1 MIRPKVGEDA
11 IDIHR
16 GTGAIG
22 SAIDKLR
29 LDPAS
34 YIYQK
39 FKTSGNPYLNDEYWT
54 EAAKRGE
61 TNALID
67 LLAKN
72 TEKSEKT
79 GEPIKNVYYDKL
91 MRDYSQFADYDE
103 YMLSLSIPYLDNT
116 NSIERFTDNGIK
128 IGDYTDQEWAVKVM
142 EESFKRHDA
151 EVIEEQKKNMAWWK
165 KALATIG
172 SAASSVVGGASQFV
186 QDIWNLGEGLI
197 NMFTNFSNDDDW
209 GDRFLYAFQNDDY
222 NEPFAVIADRFNAVS
237 YDLMHDYTSGVNA
250 VAAYEAGYRDM
261 ELSEILGPYGLVG
274 KENSVGVSYT
284 NWGKIWHGLWDSIGY
299 MLPSIL
305 LSGGVSSALGKAGIS
320 TVAPKLT
327 AAATKLAGTG
337 TFYAGIFSG
346 NVSET
351 LDYASMNGIS
361 YKDLNSGN
369 VIGNAA
375 LKAVGQL
382 VVEEALGKLIGFGT
396 SARLRGQINAAKTGA
411 IAIGDKSGK
420 AFISWAKRALK
431 DAGREGLEEVLQD
444 MSDSFINFIY
454 GETGSE
460 AKLRDFYK
468 GQAKETFTVKNLAQS
483 FFLGGLTSIIIGSF
497 NTLTHVP
504 QSKRA
509 LGTDFDGKAYRLGV
523 FQTIN
528 FNEALKTMNEWNNIL
543 NDPKANKEAKQLAA
557 LKMSLTM
564 NSLGE
569 VMRSFGETDA
579 YKANQAL
586 LAYAESENRK
596 EKIKAMSPHYAQ
608 DLFEAFA
615 KEYTWAELQR
625 DTLKKTT
632 LKEKII
638 LALDKVKNK
647 LQKKNVTKIDNI
659 ITPDTKINKA
669 NEIDKSITSEIMSP
683 EISENANRILAST
696 KAEAVVAVDGNVVT
710 KSGDILIVGT
720 ELLESMDNAKILSA
734 EAYDQVVEEVR
745 LKLTGAQRKMILKEY
760 NKIVGVE
767 GNIEDAIT
775 ALLFDKQ
782 FYTKILLLS
791 GERGYHTDAIEMLAT
806 IDGLVKAKAASNLR
820 AGAIDMNAYNTLM
833 YKVYNNMRDGLV
845 TYATQFANL
854 DLGAISNAVLP
865 IEIKNQIRKN
875 SNVIFTNDTNT
886 GINNAKSGTIVAS
899 DVERF
904 DFYIE
909 KFQSYIDGESYKAL
923 RNKVKSANLNERLDA
938 WGSLITLAR
947 LYGNK
952 IDNVNL
958 GKLTY
963 LPAPKESLSEL
974 ESGYVAIL
982 EDNFGDTLENLANDI
997 SNISKMS
1004 PEVKEL
1010 LRNKDMNNRADRHYI
1025 VAEALFQI
1033 SNHTM
1038 TIDEEFRPLRVIS
1051 KADFLIDRYLGK
1063 NGTTNLFKDLLKD
1076 KIKTVADLV
1085 KDKTNIPKVILDTKI
1100 DYINGNIKGMRSEN
1114 SDSIVVGNLA
1124 NVDTLMHELTHV
1136 TQEIIYKN
1144 IKDSDVIRG
1153 GSDLLIKTMEYDE
1166 AKRLNQYLAKNFP
1179 ITYALFRDKTQH
1191 SSFADVAYHLLQ
1203 GELEAN
1209 VSLDTYLPSM
1219 GFTYKNDYKIL
1230 VSPDKKET
1238 FKLGTGTIKAKTET
1252 PAMLTKK
1259 TATKATPKSLI
1270 SEDAILTESDRSKL
1284 DILANSITP
1293 NDKTDAIKEVND
1305 NTLYKG
1311 MNARGISDFDPTK
1324 GNKSRITEKG
1334 SWFSLNQEVS
1344 KTYYN
1349 TKQGEATLYSAK
1361 GNISN
1366 PFVVDAKG
1374 QYFSNIDGLTGDQ
1387 IATYAKEHG
1396 YDSVVIKNVLDIGPN
1411 ILNADRKLA
1420 IKPSTDVVIFDNN
1433 LLTDIREIKID
1444 KSGKIE
1450 GKSELSQLNKPMT
1463 LEDLLNTYNNVY
1475 SPNAATNEDMFGNYK
1490 ISNDEKVTKLFN
1502 ELTDNAKVIVNNE
1515 MVSLD
1520 VPLTPNEEVGKE
1532 FGENIGIYQLSPKSH
1547 FRLMGVEDAD
1557 FERVAEHQS
1566 NSSLYHLAGDSI
1578 VVDVLKAIFD
1588 KMYSDKIITKPV
1600 RLIELFAG
1608 YGSQNLALKYLGKD
1622 YQTWKI
1628 AEWATKSIQAYK
1640 DMHHYDDNIDYV
1652 ERDGL
1657 TTKKQL
1663 VDYLFKVGV
1672 SFDYNNPASLQNLNN
1687 KSFDALKTI
1696 YNNIQATHN
1705 LVNIQTV
1712 DAASLDIRDTANY
1725 DYLMTY
1731 SFPCQDLS
1739 QAGLRK
1745 GMDEII
1751 RDSANTEQ
1759 ETRSAMLW
1767 QVDRIIK
1774 DLYNSGKPMPKIL
1787 LMENVPQI
1795 LQKRNEANFNK
1806 WWSRLES
1813 YGYTNSVQVLNAA
1826 DYGVPQ
1832 ARQRAFMVSILGD
1845 TAFTFPEAKPLTRT
1859 VQDVVEAPSDEF
1871 RLTPK
1876 RVGEFMGHTATF
1888 LSNTT
1893 HHYLN
1898 RTVAQTIITRI
1909 NRRATGGNYQSPNIG
1924 QNIDV
1929 YNLMHP
1935 KTDGD
1940 LAKTKAAIA
1949 KLKAGK
1955 SLSDFL
1961 SEERVIKPKE
1971 TEETEETE
1979 ETKEARYI
1987 SNKVAAQ
1994 SNLKYFVKK
2003 GRPIQLDPDVRDFVI
2018 NTTQDFDKLPRF
2030 LKSKIQN
2037 GTLSKFDILGYVA
2050 TANNI
2055 DDYTFKQI
2063 ATNVFKNEELAKITY
2078 KDMRELGSRIEQLA
2092 TLAYL
2097 APDPY
2102 VKMTPDEMLDYN
2114 KEVMDKIINDSEFKK
2129 IYDKK
2134 NKKAITTKI
2143 SGTTVDAYADEDQLN
2158 PLFFRHYDGTLASLR
2173 NINNIGKFVTAMQ
2186 TIGAETEL
2194 TQDVEAGNIAS
2205 DTWNWSLKKRKSDIT
2220 YEYDDV
2226 AKTLDTLDRQEKIN
2240 AIEDYISETIS
2251 KRLEALPI
2259 DQRKQ
2264 LALGAM
2270 KKLETEINKLYS
2282 LSDAEI
2288 DKRYLIATKNM
2299 LTGKN
2304 EINEVTKEVP
2314 LSEQP
2319 RTTKNIKDELRNV
2332 GRNITRRIA
2341 GLKSRYNSLP
2351 TEVKQYI
2358 DPKTYKLTADYRSL
2372 SDAELEILLT
2382 AFKAANKQL
2391 TQRIRSITT
2400 AEKTTAQLRQRI
2412 EKMSQKLERAKTEV
2426 EADSKKTLREK
2437 VQVEYKTKIK
2447 EQTFEFVTPVEAN
2460 DQVRQLL
2467 NTNWNKKRMSK
2478 VKGLTNNTEYDIAN
2492 GKQFYAENADILMS
2506 GDTAQMEDTL
2516 RWFLSAKM
2524 NNVTDPE
2531 YRKFQAIRLYTFLFA
2546 YQQAKAT
2553 GLYPNLN
2560 PNLKTQ
2566 IEDAI
2571 RNEKSTAGTLLSIS
2585 LDSLESMKAAE
2596 MVIDGIT
2603 LPADIKGRLFDAI
2616 ESNDIAFITKT
2627 QQEIMKYVADRKTAK
2642 KDIARKIVSVRSMA
2656 MLSSPLTWLRN
2667 KVSNFML
2674 KRINKLSSAIGN
2686 KLWSKDSRGQLKLN
2700 KQITPE
2706 IQNYIAKNFID
2717 NKLFDNL
2724 VSHLSKYNPSDIS
2737 EWYKDATG
2745 KATKQAIMAKMVI
2758 KSLYNQYYN
2767 ENMFKSKFMNSVHQ
2781 KLMQAMSDDSY
2792 VREATLRYFGKI
2804 LAEKGYDLK
2813 KIQEDANKN
2822 NSDAV
2827 TDNIMNDFATAVG
2840 LGLGDY
2846 MHSDNFFN
2854 KIETSIANSS
2864 DLGWFAYKM
2873 LLPYASA
2880 SWNWFKEAIKMSPIG
2895 LGKAIVDTVRFEKR
2909 VAKLEADWQAGKSQ
2923 ISPELAQYMVRR
2935 DLGKGVIGTILWGLG
2950 ALLAGLG
2957 WIKLE
2962 DDDYGTPK
2970 LRIGNLAID
2979 ISSIFG
2985 SSSLLAGAALITGL
2999 NDNGMTWDGFLD
3011 GLNRMADVTIEG
3023 FPLMQIVE
3031 MDMYSEGT
3039 WDIGMNQ
3046 LESIALSFIPNIIS
3060 WIAGATYP
3068 GKVKKNTFLEKAA
3081 AKIPFLGNTL
3091 YQKADPYTGKTKSWW
3106 EAFNRFVPYISIV
3119 RASENELKT
3128 EKLGLNK
3135 KELRGKYTI
3144 NNETFTVTGKDLVAL
3159 NEAYGKWNA
3168 IDLEK
3173 FYQNQMQVKI
3183 KVNNEYKMLTYNQ
3196 MTDEQRRTAVNTIM
3210 SNNAEIAKIQ
3220 AWTSQGNKYYA
3231 SAELYKKLIERE
3243 VTTNVY
3249 RGTKGFV
3256 KK

>member
-1 MIRPKVGEDA
+1 MIRPKVGEDV
-11 IDIHR
+11 IDIQR

-34 YIYQK
+34 YAYQK

-67 LLAKN
+67 LLSKN
-72 TEKSEKT
+72 TEKSEQT
-79 GEPIKNVYYDKL
+79 GEVIKNVYYDKL
-91 MRDYSQFADYDE
+91 MRDYSQFVDYDE

-116 NSIERFTDNGIK
+116 NKIERFTDNGTK
-128 IGDYTDQEWAVKVM
+128 IGDYTNREWAIAVM

-151 EVIEEQKKNMAWWK
+151 EVLEEQKKNMAWWK
-165 KALATIG
+165 KALATVG
-172 SAASSVVGGASQFV
+172 SAVSSVAGGASKGVQFL
-186 QDIWNLGEGLI
+186 WNVGEGLF
-197 NMFTNFSNDDDW
+197 NMIANFSNDDEW
-209 GDRFLYAFQNDDY
+209 GDRFLYAFQDDDD
-222 NEPFAVIADRFNAVS
+222 NEPFAVIADRFKAIS
-237 YDLMHDYTSGVNA
+237 YDLMRDYTSGVNA
-250 VAAYEAGYRDM
+250 VAAYEAGYRDT
-261 ELSEILGPYGLVG
+261 ELSEILGAYGLIG
-274 KENSVGVSYT
+274 PEIGYGASYG
-284 NWGKIWHGLWDSIGY
+284 NWGEMWSGLWESIGQ
-299 MLPSIL
+299 MLPSML
-305 LSGGVSSALGKAGIS
+305 LSGGVSSALGKMGIS
-320 TVAPKLT
+320 AVAPKLST
-327 AAATKLAGTG
+327 AATKLAGTG
-337 TFYAGIFSG
+337 TFYVGVFSD
-346 NVSET
+346 NISKA

-369 VIGNAA
+369 VIGSAA
-375 LKAVGQL
+375 LKAVGQWG
-382 VVEEALGKLIGFGT
+382 VEVILGGLIGFGT
-396 SARLRGQINAAKTGA
+396 SARLRGQVNAAKMGA
-411 IAIGDKSGK
+411 VAVGAKEGK
-420 AFISWAKRALK
+420 AFISLAKRALK

-454 GETGSE
+454 GESGSE
-460 AKLRDFYK
+460 PNLREFYK
-468 GQAKETFTVKNLAQS
+468 GQAKETFTIENLAQS

-497 NTLTHVP
+497 NTLTHIP
-504 QSKRA
+504 QSNRA
-509 LGTDFDGKAYRLGV
+509 LGTDADGKAYRLGV
-523 FQTIN
+523 FQTMN
-528 FNEALKTMNEWNNIL
+528 FNEALKTMNEWNDIL
-543 NDPKANKEAKQLAA
+543 NDPKANKDAKQLAA

-569 VMRSFGETDA
+569 VMRSFGETNA

-586 LAYAESENRK
+586 MAYARSENKK

-608 DLFEAFA
+608 DLFDTFA

-625 DTLKKTT
+625 DNVKKTT
-632 LKEKII
+632 LKEKIVG
-638 LALDKVKNK
+638 ALDKVKNK

-659 ITPDTKINKA
+659 ITPDTKIKKA
-669 NEIDKSITSEIMSP
+669 TEIDEDVTSEIMSP
-683 EISENANRILAST
+683 EVSENAKRLLAAT
-696 KAEAVVAVDGNVVT
+696 KAEAVVAVNANMVT

-720 ELLESMDNAKILSA
+720 ELLESMDNAKILA
-734 EAYDQVVEEVR
+734 PEAYDQVVEEVR
-745 LKLTGAQRKMILKEY
+745 LKLSEAQRKMILKEY

-767 GNIEDAIT
+767 GDIEDAIT

-791 GERGYHTDAIEMLAT
+791 GERGYHADAIQMLAT
-806 IDGLVKAKAASNLR
+806 IDGLVAAKAARNLR
-820 AGAIDMNAYNTLM
+820 AGTIDMNAYNTLM
-833 YKVYNNMRDGLV
+833 YKVYNNMRDGLI

-854 DLGAISNAVLP
+854 DLGSISNAVLP

-875 SNVIFTNDTNT
+875 ANVIFTNDVNA
-886 GINNAKSGTIVAS
+886 GIKNAKSGTIVAS

-904 DFYIE
+904 NFYIE
-909 KFQSYIDGESYKAL
+909 KFQNYIDGETYRAL
-923 RNKVKSANLNERLDA
+923 RNEVKSSNLNDRLDA

-952 IDNVNL
+952 IDSVNL

-963 LPAPKESLSEL
+963 LPAPRESLSEL

-1063 NGTTNLFKDLLKD
+1063 DGTTNLLKDLVKN
-1076 KIKTVADLV
+1076 KIKTVADV
-1085 KDKTNIPKVILDTKI
+1085 VRDKTNIPKVILDTKI
-1100 DYINGNIKGMRSEN
+1100 DYVNNYYAGGSRSEN
-1114 SDSIVVGNLA
+1114 SDSIIMGNLC

-1144 IKDSDVIRG
+1144 MKDTDVIRG
-1153 GSDLLIKTMEYDE
+1153 GSDLLLKTMEYDE

-1179 ITYALFRDKTQH
+1179 ITYAIFRDKTQH
-1191 SSFADVAYHLLQ
+1191 SSFADVTYHLLQ

-1219 GFTYKNDYKIL
+1219 GFTYRDNYKTL

-1238 FKLGTGTIKAKTET
+1238 FKLGTGAITAKIEI

-1259 TATKATPKSLI
+1259 TAAKTAKTTETTK
-1270 SEDAILTESDRSKL
+1270 
-1284 DILANSITP
+1284 
-1293 NDKTDAIKEVND
+1293 
-1305 NTLYKG
+1305 
-1311 MNARGISDFDPTK
+1311 
-1324 GNKSRITEKG
+1324 TEKPLV
-1334 SWFSLNQEVS
+1334 SQE
-1344 KTYYN
+1344 
-1349 TKQGEATLYSAK
+1349 AR
-1361 GNISN
+1361 
-1366 PFVVDAKG
+1366 
-1374 QYFSNIDGLTGDQ
+1374 LT
-1387 IATYAKEHG
+1387 
-1396 YDSVVIKNVLDIGPN
+1396 
-1411 ILNADRKLA
+1411 
-1420 IKPSTDVVIFDNN
+1420 
-1433 LLTDIREIKID
+1433 
-1444 KSGKIE
+1444 E

-1463 LEDLLNTYNNVY
+1463 SEDLLNTYNKVY
-1475 SPNAATNEDMFGNYK
+1475 SPDAANNEDMFGNYK
-1490 ISNDEKVTKLFN
+1490 ISNDEKITKSFN
-1502 ELTDNAKVIVNNE
+1502 ELTDNAKVEINNE

-1532 FGENIGIYQLSPKSH
+1532 LGENVGIYQLSPKSH
-1547 FRLMGVEDAD
+1547 FRLMGVQDAD

-1566 NSSLYHLAGDSI
+1566 NYSLYHLAGDSI
-1578 VVDVLKAIFD
+1578 VVDVLKSIFD

-1640 DMHHYDDNIDYV
+1640 DMHHYDDNIDYA

-1663 VDYLFKVGV
+1663 VDYLSKVGV
-1672 SFDYNNPASLQNLNN
+1672 SFNYNNPASPRGLNT

-1745 GMDEII
+1745 GMDEVIK
-1751 RDSANTEQ
+1751 DSANSEQ

-1774 DLYNSGKPMPKIL
+1774 DLHDSGKPMPKIL

-1832 ARQRAFMVSILGD
+1832 GRQRAFMVSILGD
-1845 TAFTFPEAKPLTRT
+1845 TAFEFPEAKPLTRT
-1859 VQDVVEAPSDEF
+1859 VQDVVEAPSEEF

-1876 RVGEFMGHTATF
+1876 RVGNFMGHNATF
-1888 LSNTT
+1888 LSNMT

-1898 RTVAQTIITRI
+1898 RTVAQTLTTKV
-1909 NRRATGGNYQSPNIG
+1909 NWRAEGGNYQSPNVG
-1924 QNIDV
+1924 QNMDM

-1935 KTDGD
+1935 KTDSD
-1940 LAKTKAAIA
+1940 LIKTKAAIA

-1971 TEETEETE
+1971 TK

-1987 SNKVAAQ
+1987 NNKVAAQ
-1994 SNLKYFVKK
+1994 SNLKYFIRK
-2003 GRPIQLDPDVRDFVI
+2003 GRPLEPDPDVREFI
-2018 NTTQDFDKLPRF
+2018 ISTTQDFNKLPIF
-2030 LKSKIQN
+2030 LKNKIKN
-2037 GTLSKFDILGYVA
+2037 GTLNKFDILEYVA
-2050 TANNI
+2050 TANYMN
-2055 DDYTFKQI
+2055 DYTFKQI
-2063 ATNVFKNEELAKITY
+2063 ASIIYKNEELAKLTY
-2078 KDMRELGSRIEQLA
+2078 EDMRELARHIEQLA
-2092 TLAYL
+2092 TLSYL
-2097 APDPY
+2097 STDPY
-2102 VKMTPDEMLDYN
+2102 VKMTPDEMLNYN
-2114 KEVMDKIINDSEFKK
+2114 EEIMDRITNDSEFKK
-2129 IYDKK
+2129 LYDKK
-2134 NKKAITTKI
+2134 NKRATTTTI
-2143 SGTTVDAYADEDQLN
+2143 RGTEVEAYADEDQLN
-2158 PLFFRHYDGTLASLR
+2158 PVFFRHYDGTLASLR
-2173 NINNIGKFVTAMQ
+2173 SINNIGKKITAKQ
-2186 TIGAETEL
+2186 TIGAEVEI
-2194 TQDVEAGNIAS
+2194 TQAVESGDSES
-2205 DTWNWSLKKRKSDIT
+2205 DIWNWVLKKRKSDVT
-2220 YEYDDV
+2220 YEYDDATEYNDA

-2240 AIEDYISETIS
+2240 VIEDYISETIS
-2251 KRLEALPI
+2251 KRLGELPI

-2264 LALGAM
+2264 FAAVAM
-2270 KKLETEINKLYS
+2270 KKLDTEINKLDS
-2282 LSDAEI
+2282 LSDDAI
-2288 DKRYLIATKNM
+2288 NKRYLIAAKNM
-2299 LTGKN
+2299 STNKSK
-2304 EINEVTKEVP
+2304 INDVTKEVP

-2319 RTTKNIKDELRNV
+2319 RTTKNIKDHLRGV
-2332 GRNITRRIA
+2332 GATITERIA
-2341 GLKSRYNSLP
+2341 KLKSRYNSLP
-2351 TEVKQYI
+2351 AEVKQYI
-2358 DPKTYKLTADYRSL
+2358 NPKTYELTEDYESL
-2372 SDAELEILLT
+2372 SNAELEKLLT
-2382 AFKAANKQL
+2382 AFKAASKQL
-2391 TQRIRSITT
+2391 THRIRSITR
-2400 AEKTTAQLRQRI
+2400 AEKTIAKLNKKVD
-2412 EKMSQKLERAKTEV
+2412 EMSQKLEQAKAEAEAKAKA

-2437 VQVEYKTKIK
+2437 VQVPYKTKIK
-2447 EQTFEFVTPVEAN
+2447 EQTFEFVTPVKAN
-2460 DQVRQLL
+2460 DKVKKLL
-2467 NTNWNKKRMSK
+2467 STNWNKKRMSK
-2478 VKGLTNNTEYDIAN
+2478 VKGLTNNIEYDVAN

-2506 GDTAQMEDTL
+2506 HDTAQMEDTL

-2553 GLYPNLN
+2553 GLYPDLN

-2566 IEDAI
+2566 IENAI

-2585 LDSLESMKAAE
+2585 LDSLESMKSAE

-2616 ESNDIAFITKT
+2616 ESNDIAFITRT
-2627 QQEIMKYVADRKTAK
+2627 QQEIMRYVAERKTAK
-2642 KDIARKIVSVRSMA
+2642 KDIARKIVAVRSMS

-2717 NKLFDNL
+2717 NGLFDNL

-2737 EWYKDATG
+2737 KWYRDATG

-2767 ENMFKSKFMNSVHQ
+2767 ENMFKSDFMNSVHQ

-2813 KIQEDANKN
+2813 KIQEDADKN

-2854 KIETSIANSS
+2854 KIEKAIADSS
-2864 DLGWFAYKM
+2864 DLGWLAYKM

-2880 SWNWFKEAIKMSPIG
+2880 SWNWFKEAIKLSPIG

-2999 NDNGMTWDGFLD
+2999 SDNGITWDGFLD
-3011 GLNRMADVTIEG
+3011 GLNRMADVTIDG

-3031 MDMYSEGT
+3031 MDMYSDGT

-3046 LESIALSFIPNIIS
+3046 LESIALSFIPNIVS

-3068 GKVKKNTFLEKAA
+3068 GKVKKNTFYEKAA

-3091 YQKADPYTGKTKSWW
+3091 YQKVDPYTGESKSWW

-3144 NNETFTVTGKDLVAL
+3144 NNEAFTVTGKDLVAL

-3183 KVNNEYKMLTYNQ
+3183 KVNNEYKTLTYNQ

-3231 SAELYKKLIERE
+3231 SAELYKKLIERKI
-3243 VTTNVY
+3243 TTNVY

>member
-1 MIRPKVGEDA
+1 MIRPKVGEDV
-11 IDIHR
+11 IDIQR

-22 SAIDKLR
+22 SAVDKLR

-34 YIYQK
+34 YAYQK

-72 TEKSEKT
+72 TEKSEQT
-79 GEPIKNVYYDKL
+79 GEVIKNVYYDKL
-91 MRDYSQFADYDE
+91 MKDYSQFADYDE

-116 NSIERFTDNGIK
+116 NKIERLTDNGTK
-128 IGDYTDQEWAVKVM
+128 IGDYTDREWAIAVM

-151 EVIEEQKKNMAWWK
+151 EVLEEQKKNMAWWK
-165 KALATIG
+165 KALAAIG
-172 SAASSVVGGASQFV
+172 SAASSLVGGASKGVQFL
-186 QDIWNLGEGLI
+186 WNIGEGLI
-197 NMFTNFSNDDDW
+197 NMIANFSNDDEW
-209 GDRFLYAFQNDDY
+209 GDRFLYAFQDDDD
-222 NEPFAVIADRFNAVS
+222 NEPFAVIADRFNAIS

-250 VAAYEAGYRDM
+250 VAAYEAGYRDT
-261 ELSEILGPYGLVG
+261 ELSEILGAYGLIG
-274 KENSVGVSYT
+274 PEIGYSASYG
-284 NWGKIWHGLWDSIGY
+284 NWGKMWSGLWESIGQ

-305 LSGGVSSALGKAGIS
+305 LSGGVSSALGKMGIS
-320 TVAPKLT
+320 AVAPKLSV
-327 AAATKLAGTG
+327 AATKLAGTG

-346 NVSET
+346 NISEA

-369 VIGNAA
+369 VIGSAA

-382 VVEEALGKLIGFGT
+382 AVEEALGKLIGFGT
-396 SARLRGQINAAKTGA
+396 SARLRGQVNAAKMGA
-411 IAIGDKSGK
+411 VTVGAKEGK
-420 AFISWAKRALK
+420 AFISWAKQALK

-444 MSDSFINFIY
+444 MSDSFINFMY
-454 GETGSE
+454 GKSGSE
-460 AKLRDFYK
+460 PNLREFYK
-468 GQAKETFTVKNLAQS
+468 GQAQETFTVENLTQS

-497 NTLTHVP
+497 NTLTHIP
-504 QSKRA
+504 QSNRA
-509 LGTDFDGKAYRLGV
+509 LGTDADGKAYRLGV
-523 FQTIN
+523 FQTMN
-528 FNEALKTMNEWNNIL
+528 FNEALKTMNEWNDII
-543 NDPKANKEAKQLAA
+543 NDPKANKDAKQLAA

-569 VMRSFGETDA
+569 VMRSFGETNA

-586 LAYAESENRK
+586 MAYAQSENKK

-608 DLFEAFA
+608 DLFDTFA

-625 DTLKKTT
+625 DNVKKTT
-632 LKEKII
+632 LKEKIVG
-638 LALDKVKNK
+638 ALDKVKNK

-659 ITPDTKINKA
+659 ITPDTKIHKT
-669 NEIDKSITSEIMSP
+669 NEIDEDVTSEIMSP
-683 EISENANRILAST
+683 EVSENAKRLLAAT
-696 KAEAVVAVDGNVVT
+696 KAEAVVAVNANMVT

-720 ELLESMDNAKILSA
+720 ELLESMDNAKILA
-734 EAYDQVVEEVR
+734 PEAYDQVVEEVR
-745 LKLTGAQRKMILKEY
+745 LKLSEAQRKMILKEY
-760 NKIVGVE
+760 NKIIGVE
-767 GNIEDAIT
+767 GDIEDAIT

-791 GERGYHTDAIEMLAT
+791 GERGYHADAIQMLAT

-820 AGAIDMNAYNTLM
+820 AGTIDMNAYNTLM
-833 YKVYNNMRDGLV
+833 QKVYNNMRDGII

-854 DLGAISNAVLP
+854 DLGSISNAVLP

-875 SNVIFTNDTNT
+875 ANVIFTNDANT
-886 GINNAKSGTIVAS
+886 GIKNAKSGTIVAS

-904 DFYIE
+904 NFYIE
-909 KFQSYIDGESYKAL
+909 KFQNFIDGESYKAL
-923 RNKVKSANLNERLDA
+923 RNKVKSANLNDRLDA

-952 IDNVNL
+952 IDSVNL

-963 LPAPKESLSEL
+963 LPAPRESLSEL

-1063 NGTTNLFKDLLKD
+1063 DGTTNLFKDLLKN

-1085 KDKTNIPKVILDTKI
+1085 RDKTNIPKVILDTKI
-1100 DYINGNIKGMRSEN
+1100 NYVNNYYAGGSRSEN
-1114 SDSIVVGNLA
+1114 SDSIVIGNLA
-1124 NVDTLMHELTHV
+1124 NTDTLMHELTHV

-1144 IKDSDVIRG
+1144 IKDANVIRG

-1179 ITYALFRDKTQH
+1179 ITYAIFRDKTQH
-1191 SSFADVAYHLLQ
+1191 SSFADVAYHLLE

-1219 GFTYKNDYKIL
+1219 GFTYMNDYKTL

-1238 FKLGTGTIKAKTET
+1238 FKLGTGVIKAKIET

-1259 TATKATPKSLI
+1259 TASKTAEISKSKNVTETTK
-1270 SEDAILTESDRSKL
+1270 
-1284 DILANSITP
+1284 
-1293 NDKTDAIKEVND
+1293 
-1305 NTLYKG
+1305 
-1311 MNARGISDFDPTK
+1311 
-1324 GNKSRITEKG
+1324 TEKPLV
-1334 SWFSLNQEVS
+1334 SQE
-1344 KTYYN
+1344 
-1349 TKQGEATLYSAK
+1349 AR
-1361 GNISN
+1361 
-1366 PFVVDAKG
+1366 
-1374 QYFSNIDGLTGDQ
+1374 LT
-1387 IATYAKEHG
+1387 
-1396 YDSVVIKNVLDIGPN
+1396 
-1411 ILNADRKLA
+1411 
-1420 IKPSTDVVIFDNN
+1420 
-1433 LLTDIREIKID
+1433 
-1444 KSGKIE
+1444 E

-1463 LEDLLNTYNNVY
+1463 SEDLLNTYNSVY
-1475 SPNAATNEDMFGNYK
+1475 SPDAANNEDMFGNYK
-1490 ISNDEKVTKLFN
+1490 ISNDEKVTKSFN
-1502 ELTDNAKVIVNNE
+1502 ELTDNAKVEINNE

-1532 FGENIGIYQLSPKSH
+1532 LGENVGIYQLSPKSH
-1547 FRLMGVEDAD
+1547 FRLMGVQDAD

-1566 NSSLYHLAGDSI
+1566 RYSLYHLAGDSI
-1578 VVDVLKAIFD
+1578 VVDVLKSIFD

-1640 DMHHYDDNIDYV
+1640 DMHHYDDNIDYA

-1663 VDYLFKVGV
+1663 VDYLSKVGV
-1672 SFDYNNPASLQNLNN
+1672 SFNYNNPASPRGLNS
-1687 KSFDALKTI
+1687 KSFEALKTI

-1745 GMDEII
+1745 GMDEVIK
-1751 RDSANTEQ
+1751 DSANSEQ

-1774 DLYNSGKPMPKIL
+1774 DLHDSGKPMPKIL

-1832 ARQRAFMVSILGD
+1832 GRQRAFMVSILGD
-1845 TAFTFPEAKPLTRT
+1845 TAFKFPEAKPLTRT
-1859 VQDVVEAPSDEF
+1859 VQDVVEAPSEEF

-1876 RVGEFMGHTATF
+1876 RVGNFMGHNATF
-1888 LSNTT
+1888 LANMT

-1898 RTVAQTIITRI
+1898 RTVAQTLTTKV
-1909 NRRATGGNYQSPNIG
+1909 NWRAEGGNYQSPNVG
-1924 QNIDV
+1924 QNMDM

-1935 KTDGD
+1935 KTDSD
-1940 LAKTKAAIA
+1940 LIKTKAAIA

-1971 TEETEETE
+1971 TKEAKD
-1979 ETKEARYI
+1979 TKEARYI
-1987 SNKVAAQ
+1987 NNKIAAQ
-1994 SNLKYFVKK
+1994 SNLKYFIRK
-2003 GRPIQLDPDVRDFVI
+2003 GRPLEPNPDVREFVI
-2018 NTTQDFDKLPRF
+2018 STTKDFDKLPIF
-2030 LKSKIQN
+2030 LKNKIKN
-2037 GTLSKFDILGYVA
+2037 GTLNKFDILEYVA
-2050 TANNI
+2050 TANYMN
-2055 DDYTFKQI
+2055 DYTFKQI
-2063 ATNVFKNEELAKITY
+2063 ASIIYKNEELAKLTY
-2078 KDMRELGSRIEQLA
+2078 EDMRELARHIEQLA

-2097 APDPY
+2097 STDPY

-2114 KEVMDKIINDSEFKK
+2114 EEVMDRITNDSEFKK
-2129 IYDKK
+2129 LYDKK
-2134 NKKAITTKI
+2134 NKRATTTTI
-2143 SGTTVDAYADEDQLN
+2143 RGTEVEAYADEDQLN
-2158 PLFFRHYDGTLASLR
+2158 PIFFRHYDGTLASLR
-2173 NINNIGKFVTAMQ
+2173 SINNIGKKITAKQ
-2186 TIGAETEL
+2186 TIGAEIEI
-2194 TQDVEAGNIAS
+2194 TQAVESGDSES
-2205 DTWNWSLKKRKSDIT
+2205 DIWNWVLRKRKSDVT
-2220 YEYDDV
+2220 YEYDDTTKTPAITHEYDDA

-2240 AIEDYISETIS
+2240 VIEDYISETIS
-2251 KRLEALPI
+2251 KRLGELPI

-2264 LALGAM
+2264 FAAVAM
-2270 KKLETEINKLYS
+2270 KKLETEINKLDS
-2282 LSDAEI
+2282 LSDDAI
-2288 DKRYLIATKNM
+2288 NKRYLIAAENM
-2299 LTGKN
+2299 STNRSKTN
-2304 EINEVTKEVP
+2304 DVTKEVP

-2319 RTTKNIKDELRNV
+2319 RTNKNIKDHLRGV
-2332 GRNITRRIA
+2332 GATITERIA

-2351 TEVKQYI
+2351 AEVKQYI
-2358 DPKTYKLTADYRSL
+2358 DPKTYELTEDYGPL
-2372 SDAELEILLT
+2372 SNAELEKLLT
-2382 AFKAANKQL
+2382 TFKAASKQL
-2391 TQRIRSITT
+2391 THRIRSITR
-2400 AEKTTAQLRQRI
+2400 AEKTIAQLTKKVD
-2412 EKMSQKLERAKTEV
+2412 EMSQKLKESKTEV
-2426 EADSKKTLREK
+2426 EPDSKKTLREK

-2460 DQVRQLL
+2460 DQVKQLL
-2467 NTNWNKKRMSK
+2467 DTNWNKKRMSK
-2478 VKGLTNNTEYDIAN
+2478 VKGLTNNIEYDVAN

-2553 GLYPNLN
+2553 GLYPDLN

-2566 IEDAI
+2566 IENAI

-2603 LPADIKGRLFDAI
+2603 LPADIKGRFFDAI

-2627 QQEIMKYVADRKTAK
+2627 QQEIMKYVAERKTAK

-2656 MLSSPLTWLRN
+2656 MLSSSLTWLRN

-2686 KLWSKDSRGQLKLN
+2686 KLWSKDYRGQLKLN

-2724 VSHLSKYNPSDIS
+2724 VSHLSKYNPSDIT
-2737 EWYKDATG
+2737 EWYRDATG
-2745 KATKQAIMAKMVI
+2745 KPTKQAIMAQMAI

-2813 KIQEDANKN
+2813 KIQEDAAKN

-2827 TDNIMNDFATAVG
+2827 TDSIMNDFATAVG

-2846 MHSDNFFN
+2846 MHSNNFFN

-2864 DLGWFAYKM
+2864 DLGWLAYKM

-2880 SWNWFKEAIKMSPIG
+2880 SWNWFKEAIKLSPIG

-2999 NDNGMTWDGFLD
+2999 TDNGITWDGFLD
-3011 GLNRMADVTIEG
+3011 GLNRMADVTIDG

-3031 MDMYSEGT
+3031 MDMYSDGT

-3046 LESIALSFIPNIIS
+3046 LESIALSFIPNIVS

-3068 GKVKKNTFLEKAA
+3068 GKVKKNTFYEKAA

-3091 YQKADPYTGKTKSWW
+3091 YQKVDPYTGESKSWW
-3106 EAFNRFVPYISIV
+3106 EAFNRFVPYISII

-3128 EKLGLNK
+3128 DKLGLNK

-3144 NNETFTVTGKDLVAL
+3144 NNEAFTVTGKDLVAL

-3173 FYQNQMQVKI
+3173 FYKNQMQVKI

-3220 AWTSQGNKYYA
+3220 AWTSRGNKYYA
-3231 SAELYKKLIERE
+3231 SAELYKKLIERKI
-3243 VTTNVY
+3243 TTNVY

>member
-1 MIRPKVGEDA
+1 MIRPKVGEDVM
-11 IDIHR
+11 DIQR

-29 LDPAS
+29 LDPTS
-34 YIYQK
+34 YAYQK

-72 TEKSEKT
+72 TEKSEQT
-79 GEPIKNVYYDKL
+79 GEAIKNVYYDKL
-91 MRDYSQFADYDE
+91 MKDYSQFADYDE

-116 NSIERFTDNGIK
+116 NPIERFTDSGTK
-128 IGDYTDQEWAVKVM
+128 IGDYTDQEWAIAVM

-151 EVIEEQKKNMAWWK
+151 EVLEEQKKNMSWWK
-165 KALATIG
+165 KTWATI
-172 SAASSVVGGASQFV
+172 AAGALNIVGGASRFV
-186 QDIWNLGEGLI
+186 QDIWNVGEGLI
-197 NMFTNFSNDDDW
+197 NMIANFSNDDDW
-209 GDRFLYAFQNDDY
+209 ADRFLYAFQDDDM
-222 NEPFAVIADRFNAVS
+222 NEPFALLSDRFNAIS
-237 YDLMHDYTSGVNA
+237 YDLLHDYTSSVNA

-261 ELSEILGPYGLVG
+261 ELSEILGAEGLIG
-274 KENSVGVSYT
+274 QEIGSGASYT

-299 MLPSIL
+299 MLPSML
-305 LSGGVSSALGKAGIS
+305 LSGGVSSALGKTGMATI
-320 TVAPKLT
+320 APKLS

-337 TFYAGIFSG
+337 TFYVGIFSG
-346 NVSET
+346 NISET
-351 LDYASMNGIS
+351 LDWASMNGIS

-382 VVEEALGKLIGFGT
+382 AVEEALGKLIGFGT
-396 SARLRGQINAAKTGA
+396 SARLRGQVNAAKMGA
-411 IAIGDKSGK
+411 VTVGAKEGK
-420 AFISWAKRALK
+420 AFVSWAKGALK

-454 GETGSE
+454 GEKGSE
-460 AKLRDFYK
+460 PKLREFYK
-468 GQAKETFTVKNLAQS
+468 GQAKETFTIENLTQS

-497 NTLTHVP
+497 NTLTHIP

-509 LGTDFDGKAYRLGV
+509 LGTDAEGKAYRLGV
-523 FQTIN
+523 FQTMN
-528 FNEALKTMNEWNNIL
+528 FNEALKTMNEWNDIL
-543 NDPKANKEAKQLAA
+543 NDPKANKDAKQLAA

-569 VMRSFGETDA
+569 VMRSFGETNA

-586 LAYAESENRK
+586 MAYAQSENKK

-608 DLFEAFA
+608 DLFDTFA

-625 DTLKKTT
+625 DDLKKTT

-638 LALDKVKNK
+638 GALDKVKNK
-647 LQKKNVTKIDNI
+647 LQKKNVSKIDNI
-659 ITPDTKINKA
+659 ITPDTKVQKA
-669 NEIDKSITSEIMSP
+669 TEIDESVTSEIMSP
-683 EISENANRILAST
+683 EISENAKRILAST

-710 KSGDILIVGT
+710 KSGDILIVGS
-720 ELLESMDNAKILSA
+720 ELLESTDNAKILTA
-734 EAYDQVVEEVR
+734 EAYDQVTEEVR
-745 LKLTGAQRKMILKEY
+745 LKLSEAQRKMILKEY

-791 GERGYHTDAIEMLAT
+791 GERGYQADAIQMLAT

-820 AGAIDMNAYNTLM
+820 AGTIDMNAYNTLM
-833 YKVYNNMRDGLV
+833 QKVYNNMRDGII

-854 DLGAISNAVLP
+854 DLGSISNAVLP

-875 SNVIFTNDTNT
+875 ANVIFTNDANT
-886 GINNAKSGTIVAS
+886 GIKNAKSGTIVAS

-904 DFYIE
+904 NFYIE
-909 KFQSYIDGESYKAL
+909 KFQSFIDGETYRAL
-923 RNKVKSANLNERLDA
+923 RNKVKSANLNDRLDA

-1010 LRNKDMNNRADRHYI
+1010 LRNKDMNNRADRHYV

-1063 NGTTNLFKDLLKD
+1063 DGTTNLFKDLLKNR
-1076 KIKTVADLV
+1076 IKTVADLV
-1085 KDKTNIPKVILDTKI
+1085 RDKTNIPKVILDTKI
-1100 DYINGNIKGMRSEN
+1100 DYVNGNIRGMRSEN
-1114 SDSIVVGNLA
+1114 SDSIVIGNLA

-1144 IKDSDVIRG
+1144 IKDTNVIRG

-1179 ITYALFRDKTQH
+1179 ITYAIFRDKTQH

-1209 VSLDTYLPSM
+1209 ISLDTYLPSM
-1219 GFTYKNDYKIL
+1219 GFTYKNDYKTL

-1238 FKLGTGTIKAKTET
+1238 FELGTGVIKAKIET

-1259 TATKATPKSLI
+1259 TAAKTLI
-1270 SEDAILTESDRSKL
+1270 SEDVILTESDRSKL
-1284 DILANSITP
+1284 DTLARNITS
-1293 NDKTDAIKEVND
+1293 NDKNNAVKEVNE

-1324 GNKSRITEKG
+1324 GDKSRITKKG

-1349 TKQGEATLYSAK
+1349 TKQGEGTLYSVK

-1387 IATYAKEHG
+1387 IASYAKEHG

-1420 IKPSTDVVIFDNN
+1420 TKPSTDVVIFDNN
-1433 LLTDIREIKID
+1433 ALTDIKETRID
-1444 KSGKIE
+1444 QSGK
-1450 GKSELSQLNKPMT
+1450 
-1463 LEDLLNTYNNVY
+1463 
-1475 SPNAATNEDMFGNYK
+1475 
-1490 ISNDEKVTKLFN
+1490 
-1502 ELTDNAKVIVNNE
+1502 VI
-1515 MVSLD
+1515 
-1520 VPLTPNEEVGKE
+1520 
-1532 FGENIGIYQLSPKSH
+1532 
-1547 FRLMGVEDAD
+1547 
-1557 FERVAEHQS
+1557 
-1566 NSSLYHLAGDSI
+1566 
-1578 VVDVLKAIFD
+1578 
-1588 KMYSDKIITKPV
+1588 
-1600 RLIELFAG
+1600 
-1608 YGSQNLALKYLGKD
+1608 
-1622 YQTWKI
+1622 
-1628 AEWATKSIQAYK
+1628 
-1640 DMHHYDDNIDYV
+1640 
-1652 ERDGL
+1652 
-1657 TTKKQL
+1657 
-1663 VDYLFKVGV
+1663 
-1672 SFDYNNPASLQNLNN
+1672 
-1687 KSFDALKTI
+1687 
-1696 YNNIQATHN
+1696 
-1705 LVNIQTV
+1705 
-1712 DAASLDIRDTANY
+1712 
-1725 DYLMTY
+1725 
-1731 SFPCQDLS
+1731 
-1739 QAGLRK
+1739 
-1745 GMDEII
+1745 
-1751 RDSANTEQ
+1751 
-1759 ETRSAMLW
+1759 
-1767 QVDRIIK
+1767 
-1774 DLYNSGKPMPKIL
+1774 
-1787 LMENVPQI
+1787 
-1795 LQKRNEANFNK
+1795 
-1806 WWSRLES
+1806 
-1813 YGYTNSVQVLNAA
+1813 
-1826 DYGVPQ
+1826 
-1832 ARQRAFMVSILGD
+1832 
-1845 TAFTFPEAKPLTRT
+1845 
-1859 VQDVVEAPSDEF
+1859 
-1871 RLTPK
+1871 
-1876 RVGEFMGHTATF
+1876 
-1888 LSNTT
+1888 
-1893 HHYLN
+1893 
-1898 RTVAQTIITRI
+1898 
-1909 NRRATGGNYQSPNIG
+1909 
-1924 QNIDV
+1924 
-1929 YNLMHP
+1929 
-1935 KTDGD
+1935 
-1940 LAKTKAAIA
+1940 
-1949 KLKAGK
+1949 
-1955 SLSDFL
+1955 
-1961 SEERVIKPKE
+1961 SEERVIKPKD
-1971 TEETEETE
+1971 TE

-2003 GRPIQLDPDVRDFVI
+2003 GRPIQLDPDVRDFVVS
-2018 NTTQDFDKLPRF
+2018 TTQDFNKLPKF

-2078 KDMRELGSRIEQLA
+2078 KDMRQLGHRIEQLA

-2097 APDPY
+2097 ATDPY
-2102 VKMTPDEMLDYN
+2102 IKMTPDEMLDYN
-2114 KEVMDKIINDSEFKK
+2114 EEIMDRITNDSEFKK

-2186 TIGAETEL
+2186 TVGAETEI
-2194 TQDVEAGNIAS
+2194 TQDVEAGNITS
-2205 DTWNWSLKKRKSDIT
+2205 DTWNWALKKRKSDIT

-2226 AKTLDTLDRQEKIN
+2226 AKTLDTLDRQDKIN
-2240 AIEDYISETIS
+2240 VIEDYISETIS

-2264 LALGAM
+2264 LAAGAM

-2299 LTGKN
+2299 LTGKS
-2304 EINEVTKEVP
+2304 EISDVTKEVP

-2332 GRNITRRIA
+2332 GRNITKRIA
-2341 GLKSRYNSLP
+2341 GLKSRYNSLSA
-2351 TEVKQYI
+2351 EVKQYI

-2372 SDAELEILLT
+2372 SDAELETLLT

-2391 TQRIRSITT
+2391 TQRIRSITE
-2400 AEKTTAQLRQRI
+2400 AEKTTAQLRQRV

-2426 EADSKKTLREK
+2426 KTDSKKTLREK

-2460 DQVRQLL
+2460 DQVKQLL
-2467 NTNWNKKRMSK
+2467 DTNWNKKRMSK
-2478 VKGLTNNTEYDIAN
+2478 VKGLTNNTEYDVAN
-2492 GKQFYAENADILMS
+2492 GKQFYAENANILMS

-2516 RWFLSAKM
+2516 RWFLNAKM

-2553 GLYPNLN
+2553 GLYPDLN

-2566 IEDAI
+2566 IENAI

-2616 ESNDIAFITKT
+2616 ESNDVAFITKT
-2627 QQEIMKYVADRKTAK
+2627 QQEIMKYVAERKTAK

-2737 EWYKDATG
+2737 EWYRDATG
-2745 KATKQAIMAKMVI
+2745 KPTKQAIMAQMVI

-2813 KIQEDANKN
+2813 KIQEDATKN

-2827 TDNIMNDFATAVG
+2827 TDSIMNDFATAVG

-2935 DLGKGVIGTILWGLG
+2935 DLGKGIIGTILWGLG

-2999 NDNGMTWDGFLD
+2999 SDNGITWDGFLD
-3011 GLNRMADVTIEG
+3011 GLNRMADVTIDG

-3031 MDMYSEGT
+3031 MDMYSDGT

-3046 LESIALSFIPNIIS
+3046 LESIALSFIPNIVS
-3060 WIAGATYP
+3060 WVAGATYP
-3068 GKVKKNTFLEKAA
+3068 GKVKKNKFYEKAA

-3091 YQKADPYTGKTKSWW
+3091 YQKVDPYTGKTKSWW

-3128 EKLGLNK
+3128 EKLGLTK

-3144 NNETFTVTGKDLVAL
+3144 NNETFTVNGKDLVAL

-3183 KVNNEYKMLTYNQ
+3183 KVNNEYKTLTYNQ

-3220 AWTSQGNKYYA
+3220 AWTSKGNKYYA
-3231 SAELYKKLIERE
+3231 SAELYKKLVERKI
-3243 VTTNVY
+3243 TTNVY

>member
-1 MIRPKVGEDA
+1 MIRPKVGEDV
-11 IDIHR
+11 IDIQR

-34 YIYQK
+34 YAYQK

-61 TNALID
+61 TDALID
-67 LLAKN
+67 LLTKN
-72 TEKSEKT
+72 TEKSEQT
-79 GEPIKNVYYDKL
+79 GEVIKNVYYDKL

-116 NSIERFTDNGIK
+116 NPIERFTDNGTK
-128 IGDYTDQEWAVKVM
+128 IGDYTNREWAIAVM

-151 EVIEEQKKNMAWWK
+151 EVLEEHKKNISWWK
-165 KALATIG
+165 KVLASIG
-172 SAASSVVGGASQFV
+172 SAASSVVGGASKGVQFL
-186 QDIWNLGEGLI
+186 WNVGEGLF
-197 NMFTNFSNDDDW
+197 NMIANFSNDDDW
-209 GDRFLYAFQNDDY
+209 GDRFLYAFQDDDD
-222 NEPFAVIADRFNAVS
+222 NEPFAVIADRFNAIS

-250 VAAYEAGYRDM
+250 VAAYEAGYRDT
-261 ELSEILGPYGLVG
+261 ELSEILGAYGLIG
-274 KENSVGVSYT
+274 PEIGYGASYG
-284 NWGKIWHGLWDSIGY
+284 NWGKMWSGLWESIGQ
-299 MLPSIL
+299 MLPSML
-305 LSGGVSSALGKAGIS
+305 LSGGVGSALGKTGI
-320 TVAPKLT
+320 TAVAPKLSK
-327 AAATKLAGTG
+327 AATKLAGTG
-337 TFYAGIFSG
+337 TFYVGIFSG
-346 NVSET
+346 NISEA

-369 VIGNAA
+369 VIGSAA
-375 LKAVGQL
+375 LKAVGQWA
-382 VVEEALGKLIGFGT
+382 VEEALGRLIGFGT
-396 SARLRGQINAAKTGA
+396 SARLRGQVNAAKMGA
-411 IAIGDKSGK
+411 VTVGAKEGK
-420 AFISWAKRALK
+420 AFISWAKQALK

-444 MSDSFINFIY
+444 MSDSFINFMY
-454 GETGSE
+454 GESGSE
-460 AKLRDFYK
+460 PNLKEFYK
-468 GQAKETFTVKNLAQS
+468 GQAQETFTIENLTQS

-497 NTLTHVP
+497 NTLTHIP

-509 LGTDFDGKAYRLGV
+509 LGTDADGKAYRLGV
-523 FQTIN
+523 FQTMN
-528 FNEALKTMNEWNNIL
+528 FNEALKTMNEWNDIL
-543 NDPKANKEAKQLAA
+543 NDPKANKDAKQLAA

-569 VMRSFGETDA
+569 VMRSFGETNA

-586 LAYAESENRK
+586 MAYARSENKK

-608 DLFEAFA
+608 DLFDTFA

-625 DTLKKTT
+625 DSLKKTT
-632 LKEKII
+632 LKEKIVG
-638 LALDKVKNK
+638 ALDKVKNK

-659 ITPDTKINKA
+659 ITPDTKIQKA
-669 NEIDKSITSEIMSP
+669 NEIDEDVTSEIMSP
-683 EISENANRILAST
+683 EVSENAKRLLAAT

-720 ELLESMDNAKILSA
+720 ELLESMDNAKILA
-734 EAYDQVVEEVR
+734 PEAYDQVVEEVR
-745 LKLTGAQRKMILKEY
+745 LKLSEAQRKMILKEY

-791 GERGYHTDAIEMLAT
+791 GERGYQADAIQMLAT
-806 IDGLVKAKAASNLR
+806 IDGLVKAKAATNLK
-820 AGAIDMNAYNTLM
+820 AGTIDMNAYNTLM
-833 YKVYNNMRDGLV
+833 QKVYNNMRDGIV

-875 SNVIFTNDTNT
+875 ANVIFTNDANT
-886 GINNAKSGTIVAS
+886 GIKNAKSGTIVAS

-904 DFYIE
+904 NFYIE
-909 KFQSYIDGESYKAL
+909 KFQSYIDGETYKAL
-923 RNKVKSANLNERLDA
+923 RNKVKSANLNDRLDA
-938 WGSLITLAR
+938 WGSLIALAK

-952 IDNVNL
+952 IDSVNL

-963 LPAPKESLSEL
+963 LPTPRESLSEL

-1025 VAEALFQI
+1025 VSEALFQI

-1063 NGTTNLFKDLLKD
+1063 DGTTNLFKDLLKD

-1085 KDKTNIPKVILDTKI
+1085 RDKTNIPKVILDTKI
-1100 DYINGNIKGMRSEN
+1100 NYVNGNIRGMRSEN
-1114 SDSIVVGNLA
+1114 SDSIVIGNLA
-1124 NVDTLMHELTHV
+1124 NTDTLMHELTHV

-1144 IKDSDVIRG
+1144 IKDANVIRG

-1179 ITYALFRDKTQH
+1179 ITYAIFRDKTQH
-1191 SSFADVAYHLLQ
+1191 SSFADVAYHLLR

-1219 GFTYKNDYKIL
+1219 GFTYTNDYKTL

-1238 FKLGTGTIKAKTET
+1238 FKLGTGVIKAKTET

-1259 TATKATPKSLI
+1259 TAAKKSLV
-1270 SEDAILTESDRSKL
+1270 SQDVTLTESDESKL
-1284 DILANSITP
+1284 NNLARNITP
-1293 NDKTDAIKEVND
+1293 DDKAAAIKEVNE
-1305 NTLYKG
+1305 NELYKG
-1311 MNARGISDFDPTK
+1311 MNVKDVKAFDSSK
-1324 GNKSRITEKG
+1324 GDKARITEKG
-1334 SWFSLNQEVS
+1334 TWFSLNPEVS

-1349 TKQGEATLYSAK
+1349 TKRGDATLYNVTAK
-1361 GNISN
+1361 ITN

-1374 QYFSNIDGLTGDQ
+1374 QYFSNIDGLTGDK
-1387 IATYAKEHG
+1387 IAVYARDHG

-1420 IKPSTDVVIFDNN
+1420 IKPSTDVVIFDN
-1433 LLTDIREIKID
+1433 DIITNINKTEI
-1444 KSGKIE
+1444 
-1450 GKSELSQLNKPMT
+1450 SQLNKPMT
-1463 LEDLLNTYNNVY
+1463 LNNLLDTYNKVY
-1475 SPNAATNEDMFGNYK
+1475 SPDAATNEDMFGNYK
-1490 ISNDEKVTKLFN
+1490 ISNDEKVTKSFN
-1502 ELTDNAKVIVNNE
+1502 ELTDNAKVEINNE

-1532 FGENIGIYQLSPKSH
+1532 LGENVGIYQLSPKSH
-1547 FRLMGVEDAD
+1547 FRLMGVQDAD

-1566 NSSLYHLAGDSI
+1566 NYSLYHLAGDSI
-1578 VVDVLKAIFD
+1578 VVDVLKSIFD

-1640 DMHHYDDNIDYV
+1640 DMHHYDDNIDYA

-1663 VDYLFKVGV
+1663 VDYLSKVGV
-1672 SFDYNNPASLQNLNN
+1672 SFNYNNPASPRGLNT

-1745 GMDEII
+1745 GMDEVIK
-1751 RDSANTEQ
+1751 DSANSEQ

-1774 DLYNSGKPMPKIL
+1774 DLHDSGKPMPKIL

-1832 ARQRAFMVSILGD
+1832 GRQRAFMVSILGD
-1845 TAFTFPEAKPLTRT
+1845 TVFEFPEAKPLTRT
-1859 VQDVVEAPSDEF
+1859 VQDVVEAPSEEF

-1876 RVGEFMGHTATF
+1876 RVGNFMGHNATF
-1888 LSNTT
+1888 LSNMT

-1898 RTVAQTIITRI
+1898 RTVAQTLTTKV
-1909 NRRATGGNYQSPNIG
+1909 NWRAEGGNYQSPNVG
-1924 QNIDV
+1924 QNMDM

-1935 KTDGD
+1935 KTDSD
-1940 LAKTKAAIA
+1940 LIKTKAAIA

-1971 TEETEETE
+1971 TKETK

-1987 SNKVAAQ
+1987 NNKIAAQ
-1994 SNLKYFVKK
+1994 SNLKYFIRK
-2003 GRPIQLDPDVRDFVI
+2003 GRPLEPDPDVREFVI
-2018 NTTQDFDKLPRF
+2018 STTKDFNKLPIF
-2030 LKSKIQN
+2030 LKNKIKN
-2037 GTLSKFDILGYVA
+2037 GTLNKFDILGYVA
-2050 TANNI
+2050 TANYMN
-2055 DDYTFKQI
+2055 DYTFKQI
-2063 ATNVFKNEELAKITY
+2063 ASIIYKNEELAKLTY
-2078 KDMRELGSRIEQLA
+2078 EDMRELARHIEQLA

-2097 APDPY
+2097 STDPY
-2102 VKMTPDEMLDYN
+2102 VKMTPDEMLNYN
-2114 KEVMDKIINDSEFKK
+2114 EEVMDRITNDSEFKK
-2129 IYDKK
+2129 LYDKK
-2134 NKKAITTKI
+2134 NKRATTTTIK
-2143 SGTTVDAYADEDQLN
+2143 GTEVEAYADEDQLN
-2158 PLFFRHYDGTLASLR
+2158 PVFFRHYDGTLASLR
-2173 NINNIGKFVTAMQ
+2173 SINNIGKKITAKQ
-2186 TIGAETEL
+2186 TIGAEVEI
-2194 TQDVEAGNIAS
+2194 TQAVESGDSES
-2205 DTWNWSLKKRKSDIT
+2205 DIWNWVLRKRKSDVT
-2220 YEYDDV
+2220 YEYDDATEYNDV
-2226 AKTLDTLDRQEKIN
+2226 AETPDTLDRQEKIN
-2240 AIEDYISETIS
+2240 VIEDYISETIS
-2251 KRLEALPI
+2251 KRLGELPI

-2264 LALGAM
+2264 FAAVAM
-2270 KKLETEINKLYS
+2270 KKLDTEINKLDS
-2282 LSDAEI
+2282 LSDDAI
-2288 DKRYLIATKNM
+2288 NKRYLIAAKNM
-2299 LTGKN
+2299 STNKSK
-2304 EINEVTKEVP
+2304 INDVTKEVP

-2319 RTTKNIKDELRNV
+2319 RTTKNIKDHLRGV
-2332 GRNITRRIA
+2332 GATITERIA

-2351 TEVKQYI
+2351 AEVKQYI
-2358 DPKTYKLTADYRSL
+2358 NPKTYELTEDYESL
-2372 SDAELEILLT
+2372 SNAELETLLT
-2382 AFKAANKQL
+2382 AFKAASKQL
-2391 TQRIRSITT
+2391 THRIRSITR
-2400 AEKTTAQLRQRI
+2400 AEKTIAQLNKKVD
-2412 EKMSQKLERAKTEV
+2412 EMSQKLEQAKAEAEAKAKA

-2447 EQTFEFVTPVEAN
+2447 EQTFEFVTPVKAN
-2460 DQVRQLL
+2460 DQVKQLL
-2467 NTNWNKKRMSK
+2467 DTNWNKKRMSK
-2478 VKGLTNNTEYDIAN
+2478 VKGLTNNTEYDVAN
-2492 GKQFYAENADILMS
+2492 GKQFYAENAGILMS

-2516 RWFLSAKM
+2516 RWFLNAKM

-2553 GLYPNLN
+2553 GLYPDLN

-2566 IEDAI
+2566 IENAI

-2585 LDSLESMKAAE
+2585 LDSLESMKSAE

-2603 LPADIKGRLFDAI
+2603 LPAKIKGQLFDAI
-2616 ESNDIAFITKT
+2616 ESNDIAFITRT
-2627 QQEIMKYVADRKTAK
+2627 QQEIMRYVAERKTAK

-2686 KLWSKDSRGQLKLN
+2686 KLWSKDYRGQLKLN

-2717 NKLFDNL
+2717 NGLFDNL

-2758 KSLYNQYYN
+2758 KSLYNKYYN
-2767 ENMFKSKFMNSVHQ
+2767 ENMFKSEFMNSVHQ

-2813 KIQEDANKN
+2813 KIQEDAVKN

-2827 TDNIMNDFATAVG
+2827 TDSIMNDFAAAVG

-2854 KIETSIANSS
+2854 KIEKAIANSS
-2864 DLGWFAYKM
+2864 DLGWLAYKM

-2895 LGKAIVDTVRFEKR
+2895 LGKAIVNTVKFEKHL
-2909 VAKLEADWQAGKSQ
+2909 AKLEVDWQDGKSQ

-2999 NDNGMTWDGFLD
+2999 TDNGITWDGFLD
-3011 GLNRMADVTIEG
+3011 GLNRMADVTIDG

-3031 MDMYSEGT
+3031 MDMYSDGT
-3039 WDIGMNQ
+3039 WDIGWNQ
-3046 LESIALSFIPNIIS
+3046 LLAIGLSFIPNIVS

-3068 GKVKKNTFLEKAA
+3068 GKVKKNKFYEKAA

-3091 YQKADPYTGKTKSWW
+3091 YQKVDPYTGESKSWW

-3128 EKLGLNK
+3128 EKLGLTK

-3173 FYQNQMQVKI
+3173 FYKNQMQVKI

-3231 SAELYKKLIERE
+3231 SAELYKKLIERKI
-3243 VTTNVY
+3243 TTNVY

>member
-1 MIRPKVGEDA
+1 MIRPKVGEDV
-11 IDIHR
+11 IDIQR

-34 YIYQK
+34 YAYQK
-39 FKTSGNPYLNDEYWT
+39 FKTSGNPYLINDEYWT

-61 TNALID
+61 TDVLID

-72 TEKSEKT
+72 TEKSEQT

-91 MRDYSQFADYDE
+91 MRDYSQFVDYDE
-103 YMLSLSIPYLDNT
+103 YMLALSIPYLDNT
-116 NSIERFTDNGIK
+116 NSIERFTDNGTK
-128 IGDYTDQEWAVKVM
+128 IGDYTNREWAIAVM

-151 EVIEEQKKNMAWWK
+151 EVLEEQKKNMAWWK
-165 KALATIG
+165 KTLAAIASG
-172 SAASSVVGGASQFV
+172 VSSVAGGASRFV
-186 QDIWNLGEGLI
+186 QDIWNVGEGLI
-197 NMFTNFSNDDDW
+197 NMFANFSNDDDW
-209 GDRFLYAFQNDDY
+209 GDRFLYAFQDDDM
-222 NEPFAVIADRFNAVS
+222 NEPFAVIADRFNAIS

-261 ELSEILGPYGLVG
+261 ELSEILGAEGLIG
-274 KENSVGVSYT
+274 QEIGSGVSYG
-284 NWGKIWHGLWDSIGY
+284 NWGRMWHGLWDSIGY
-299 MLPSIL
+299 MLPSML
-305 LSGGVSSALGKAGIS
+305 LSGGVSSALGKTGMS
-320 TVAPKLT
+320 TVAPKLS

-346 NVSET
+346 NISEA

-382 VVEEALGKLIGFGT
+382 AVEEALGKLIGFGT
-396 SARLRGQINAAKTGA
+396 TARLRGQVNAAKMGA
-411 IAIGDKSGK
+411 VTVGAKEGK
-420 AFISWAKRALK
+420 AFISWTKRALK

-444 MSDSFINFIY
+444 MSDSFINFMY
-454 GETGSE
+454 GESGSE
-460 AKLRDFYK
+460 PNLREFYK
-468 GQAKETFTVKNLAQS
+468 GQAKETFTIENLAQS

-497 NTLTHVP
+497 NTLTHIP

-509 LGTDFDGKAYRLGV
+509 LGTDADGKAYRLGV
-523 FQTIN
+523 FQTMN
-528 FNEALKTMNEWNNIL
+528 FNEALKTMNEWNDIL
-543 NDPKANKEAKQLAA
+543 NDPKANKDAKQLAA

-569 VMRSFGETDA
+569 VMRSFGETNA

-586 LAYAESENRK
+586 MAYAQSENKK

-608 DLFEAFA
+608 DLFDTFA

-625 DTLKKTT
+625 DNVKKTT
-632 LKEKII
+632 LKEKIVG
-638 LALDKVKNK
+638 ALDKVKTK

-659 ITPDTKINKA
+659 ITPDTKIQKA
-669 NEIDKSITSEIMSP
+669 NEIDEDVTSEIMSP
-683 EISENANRILAST
+683 EVSENAKRLLAAT
-696 KAEAVVAVDGNVVT
+696 KAEAVVAVNANMVT

-720 ELLESMDNAKILSA
+720 ELLESMDNAKILA
-734 EAYDQVVEEVR
+734 PEAYDQVVEEVR
-745 LKLTGAQRKMILKEY
+745 LKLSEAQRKMILKEY

-791 GERGYHTDAIEMLAT
+791 GERGYQADAIQMLAT
-806 IDGLVKAKAASNLR
+806 IDGLVKAKAATNLK
-820 AGAIDMNAYNTLM
+820 AGTIDMNAYNTLM
-833 YKVYNNMRDGLV
+833 QKVYNNMRDGIV

-854 DLGAISNAVLP
+854 DLGSISNAVLP

-875 SNVIFTNDTNT
+875 ANVIFTNDANT
-886 GINNAKSGTIVAS
+886 GIKNAKSGIIVAS

-904 DFYIE
+904 NFYIE
-909 KFQSYIDGESYKAL
+909 KFQSYIDGETYKAL
-923 RNKVKSANLNERLDA
+923 RNKVKSANLNDRLDA
-938 WGSLITLAR
+938 WGSLITLAK

-952 IDNVNL
+952 IDSVNL

-963 LPAPKESLSEL
+963 LPAPRESLSEL

-1025 VAEALFQI
+1025 VSEALFQI

-1063 NGTTNLFKDLLKD
+1063 DGTTNLFKDLLKD

-1085 KDKTNIPKVILDTKI
+1085 RDNANIPKVILDTKI
-1100 DYINGNIKGMRSEN
+1100 NYVNGNIRGMRSEN
-1114 SDSIVVGNLA
+1114 SDSIVIGNLA
-1124 NVDTLMHELTHV
+1124 NTDTLMHELTHV

-1144 IKDSDVIRG
+1144 IKDANVIRG

-1179 ITYALFRDKTQH
+1179 ITYAIFRDKTQH
-1191 SSFADVAYHLLQ
+1191 SSFADVAYHLLR

-1219 GFTYKNDYKIL
+1219 GFTYTNDYKTL

-1238 FKLGTGTIKAKTET
+1238 FKLGTGVIKAKTET

-1259 TATKATPKSLI
+1259 TAAKTAKTTETTK
-1270 SEDAILTESDRSKL
+1270 
-1284 DILANSITP
+1284 
-1293 NDKTDAIKEVND
+1293 
-1305 NTLYKG
+1305 
-1311 MNARGISDFDPTK
+1311 
-1324 GNKSRITEKG
+1324 TEKPLV
-1334 SWFSLNQEVS
+1334 SQE
-1344 KTYYN
+1344 
-1349 TKQGEATLYSAK
+1349 AR
-1361 GNISN
+1361 
-1366 PFVVDAKG
+1366 
-1374 QYFSNIDGLTGDQ
+1374 LT
-1387 IATYAKEHG
+1387 
-1396 YDSVVIKNVLDIGPN
+1396 
-1411 ILNADRKLA
+1411 
-1420 IKPSTDVVIFDNN
+1420 
-1433 LLTDIREIKID
+1433 
-1444 KSGKIE
+1444 E

-1463 LEDLLNTYNNVY
+1463 SEDLLNTYNKVY
-1475 SPNAATNEDMFGNYK
+1475 SPDAATNEDMFGNYK
-1490 ISNDEKVTKLFN
+1490 ISNDEKVTKSFN
-1502 ELTDNAKVIVNNE
+1502 ELTDNAKVEINNE

-1532 FGENIGIYQLSPKSH
+1532 LGENVGIYQLSPKSH

-1566 NSSLYHLAGDSI
+1566 NYSLYHLAGDSI
-1578 VVDVLKAIFD
+1578 VVDVLKSIFD

-1640 DMHHYDDNIDYV
+1640 DMHHYDDNIDYA

-1663 VDYLFKVGV
+1663 VDYLSKVGV
-1672 SFDYNNPASLQNLNN
+1672 SFNYNNPASPRGLNS

-1745 GMDEII
+1745 GMDEVIK
-1751 RDSANTEQ
+1751 DSANSEQ

-1774 DLYNSGKPMPKIL
+1774 DLHDSGKPMPKIL

-1832 ARQRAFMVSILGD
+1832 GRQRAFMVSILGD
-1845 TAFTFPEAKPLTRT
+1845 TVFEFPEAKPLTRT
-1859 VQDVVEAPSDEF
+1859 VQDVVEAPSEEF

-1876 RVGEFMGHTATF
+1876 RVGNFMGHNATF
-1888 LSNTT
+1888 LSNMT

-1898 RTVAQTIITRI
+1898 RTVAQTLTTKV
-1909 NRRATGGNYQSPNIG
+1909 NWRAEGGNYQSPNVG
-1924 QNIDV
+1924 QNMDM

-1935 KTDGD
+1935 KTDSD
-1940 LAKTKAAIA
+1940 LIKTKAAIA

-1961 SEERVIKPKE
+1961 SEERVIKPKDTKE
-1971 TEETEETE
+1971 TK

-1987 SNKVAAQ
+1987 NNKVAAQ
-1994 SNLKYFVKK
+1994 SNLKYFIRK
-2003 GRPIQLDPDVRDFVI
+2003 GRPLEPDPDVREFVI
-2018 NTTQDFDKLPRF
+2018 STTKDFNKLPIF
-2030 LKSKIQN
+2030 LKNKIKN
-2037 GTLSKFDILGYVA
+2037 GTLNKFDILGYVA
-2050 TANNI
+2050 TANYMN
-2055 DDYTFKQI
+2055 DYTFKQI
-2063 ATNVFKNEELAKITY
+2063 ASIIYKNEELAKLTY
-2078 KDMRELGSRIEQLA
+2078 EDMRELARHIEQLA

-2097 APDPY
+2097 STDPY

-2114 KEVMDKIINDSEFKK
+2114 EEVMDRITNDSEFKK
-2129 IYDKK
+2129 LYDKK
-2134 NKKAITTKI
+2134 NKRATTTTI
-2143 SGTTVDAYADEDQLN
+2143 RGTEVEAYADEDQLN
-2158 PLFFRHYDGTLASLR
+2158 PVFFRHYDGTLASLR
-2173 NINNIGKFVTAMQ
+2173 SINNIGKKITAKQ
-2186 TIGAETEL
+2186 TIGAEVEI
-2194 TQDVEAGNIAS
+2194 TQAVESGDSES
-2205 DTWNWSLKKRKSDIT
+2205 DIWNWVLKKRKSDVT
-2220 YEYDDV
+2220 YEYDD
-2226 AKTLDTLDRQEKIN
+2226 ATEYDNAAETLDTLDRQEKIN
-2240 AIEDYISETIS
+2240 VIEDYISETIS
-2251 KRLEALPI
+2251 KRLGELPI

-2264 LALGAM
+2264 FAAVAM
-2270 KKLETEINKLYS
+2270 KKLDTEINKLDS
-2282 LSDAEI
+2282 LSDDAI
-2288 DKRYLIATKNM
+2288 NKRYLIAAKNM
-2299 LTGKN
+2299 STNKSK
-2304 EINEVTKEVP
+2304 INDVTKEVP

-2319 RTTKNIKDELRNV
+2319 RATKNIKDHLRGV
-2332 GRNITRRIA
+2332 GATITERIA
-2341 GLKSRYNSLP
+2341 KLKSRYNSLP
-2351 TEVKQYI
+2351 AEVKQYI
-2358 DPKTYKLTADYRSL
+2358 NPKTYELTEDYESL
-2372 SDAELEILLT
+2372 SNAELEKLLT
-2382 AFKAANKQL
+2382 AFKTGSKQL
-2391 TQRIRSITT
+2391 THRIRSITR
-2400 AEKTTAQLRQRI
+2400 AEKTIAQLNKKVD
-2412 EKMSQKLERAKTEV
+2412 EMSQKLEKAKAEAETKAKA
-2426 EADSKKTLREK
+2426 EADSKKTLKEK
-2437 VQVEYKTKIK
+2437 VQVPYKTKIK
-2447 EQTFEFVTPVEAN
+2447 EQTFEFVSPIKAN
-2460 DQVRQLL
+2460 DKVEKLL
-2467 NTNWNKKRMSK
+2467 STNWNKKRMSK
-2478 VKGLTNNTEYDIAN
+2478 VKGLTNNIEYDVAN
-2492 GKQFYAENADILMS
+2492 GKQFYTENADILMS
-2506 GDTAQMEDTL
+2506 HDTAQMEDTL
-2516 RWFLSAKM
+2516 RWFLNAKM

-2553 GLYPNLN
+2553 GLYPDLN

-2566 IEDAI
+2566 IENAI

-2603 LPADIKGRLFDAI
+2603 LPAKIKGQLFDAI
-2616 ESNDIAFITKT
+2616 ESNDIAFITRT
-2627 QQEIMKYVADRKTAK
+2627 QQEIMRYVAERKTAK

-2717 NKLFDNL
+2717 NGLFDNL

-2767 ENMFKSKFMNSVHQ
+2767 ENMFKSDFMNSVHQ

-2813 KIQEDANKN
+2813 KIQEDADKN

-2827 TDNIMNDFATAVG
+2827 TDSIMNDFAAAVG

-2854 KIETSIANSS
+2854 KIEKAIADSS
-2864 DLGWFAYKM
+2864 DLGWLAYKM

-2895 LGKAIVDTVRFEKR
+2895 LGKAIVNTVKFEKR
-2909 VAKLEADWQAGKSQ
+2909 LAKLEADWQDGKSQ
-2923 ISPELAQYMVRR
+2923 INPELAQYMVRR
-2935 DLGKGVIGTILWGLG
+2935 DLGKGVIGTILWCLG
-2950 ALLAGLG
+2950 TLLAGLG

-2999 NDNGMTWDGFLD
+2999 TDNGITWNGFLD
-3011 GLNRMADVTIEG
+3011 GLNRMADVTIDG

-3031 MDMYSEGT
+3031 MDMYSDGT
-3039 WDIGMNQ
+3039 WDIGWNQ
-3046 LESIALSFIPNIIS
+3046 LLAIGLSFIPNIVS

-3068 GKVKKNTFLEKAA
+3068 GKVKKNKFYEKAA

-3091 YQKADPYTGKTKSWW
+3091 YQKVDPYTGESKSWW

-3128 EKLGLNK
+3128 EKLGLTK

-3144 NNETFTVTGKDLVAL
+3144 NNEAFTVTGKDLVAL

-3231 SAELYKKLIERE
+3231 SAELYKKLIERKI
-3243 VTTNVY
+3243 TKNVY

-3256 KK
+3256 KKQH

>member
-1 MIRPKVGEDA
+1 MIRPKVGEDV
-11 IDIHR
+11 IDIQR

-34 YIYQK
+34 YAYQK

-61 TNALID
+61 TDALID
-67 LLAKN
+67 LLSKN
-72 TEKSEKT
+72 TEKSEQT
-79 GEPIKNVYYDKL
+79 GEVIKNVYYDKL

-116 NSIERFTDNGIK
+116 NQIERFTDNGTK
-128 IGDYTDQEWAVKVM
+128 IGDYTDREWAIAVM

-151 EVIEEQKKNMAWWK
+151 EVLEEQKKNMAWWK
-165 KALATIG
+165 KVLATIG
-172 SAASSVVGGASQFV
+172 SAASSVVGGASRFV
-186 QDIWNLGEGLI
+186 QDIWNVGEGLI
-197 NMFTNFSNDDDW
+197 NMFANFSNDDDW
-209 GDRFLYAFQNDDY
+209 GDRFLYAFQNDDM
-222 NEPFAVIADRFNAVS
+222 NEPFAVIADRFNAIS

-261 ELSEILGPYGLVG
+261 ELSEIIGAEGLIG
-274 KENSVGVSYT
+274 QEIGSGVSYG
-284 NWGKIWHGLWDSIGY
+284 NWGRMWNGLWDSIGY
-299 MLPSIL
+299 MRPSVL
-305 LSGGVSSALGKAGIS
+305 LSGGVSSALGKTGMS
-320 TVAPKLT
+320 TIAPKLS

-346 NVSET
+346 NISEA

-375 LKAVGQL
+375 LKAVGQWR
-382 VVEEALGKLIGFGT
+382 VEEALGKLIGFGT
-396 SARLRGQINAAKTGA
+396 SARLRGQVNAAKMGA
-411 IAIGDKSGK
+411 VTVGAKEGK
-420 AFISWAKRALK
+420 AFISWAKQALK

-444 MSDSFINFIY
+444 MSDSFINFMY
-454 GETGSE
+454 GESGSE
-460 AKLRDFYK
+460 PNLKEFYK
-468 GQAKETFTVKNLAQS
+468 GQAQETFTIENLTQS

-497 NTLTHVP
+497 NTLTHIP
-504 QSKRA
+504 QSRRA
-509 LGTDFDGKAYRLGV
+509 LGTDADGKAYRLGV
-523 FQTIN
+523 FQTMN
-528 FNEALKTMNEWNNIL
+528 FNEALKTMNEWNDIL
-543 NDPKANKEAKQLAA
+543 NDPKANKDAKQLAA

-569 VMRSFGETDA
+569 VMKSFGETNA
-579 YKANQAL
+579 YKANKAL
-586 LAYAESENRK
+586 MAYAQSENKK

-608 DLFEAFA
+608 DLFDTFA

-625 DTLKKTT
+625 DSLKKTT
-632 LKEKII
+632 LKEKIVG
-638 LALDKVKNK
+638 ALDKVKNK

-659 ITPDTKINKA
+659 ITPDTKIQKA
-669 NEIDKSITSEIMSP
+669 NEIDEDVTSEIMSP
-683 EISENANRILAST
+683 EVSENAKRLLAAT
-696 KAEAVVAVDGNVVT
+696 KAEAVVAVNSNVVT

-720 ELLESMDNAKILSA
+720 ELLESMNNAKILSA

-745 LKLTGAQRKMILKEY
+745 LKLSEAQRKMILKEY

-791 GERGYHTDAIEMLAT
+791 GERGYHADAIQMLAT
-806 IDGLVKAKAASNLR
+806 IDGLVSAKAARNLR
-820 AGAIDMNAYNTLM
+820 AGTIDMNAYNTLM
-833 YKVYNNMRDGLV
+833 YKVNNNMRDGLI

-854 DLGAISNAVLP
+854 DLGSISNAVLP
-865 IEIKNQIRKN
+865 IEIKDQIRKN
-875 SNVIFTNDTNT
+875 ANVIFTNDANT
-886 GINNAKSGTIVAS
+886 GIKNAKSGTIVAS

-904 DFYIE
+904 NFYIE
-909 KFQSYIDGESYKAL
+909 KFQNYIDGETYRAL
-923 RNKVKSANLNERLDA
+923 RNKVKSDNLNDRLDA
-938 WGSLITLAR
+938 WGSLITLAK

-952 IDNVNL
+952 IDSVNL

-963 LPAPKESLSEL
+963 LPAPSEGLSEL

-1063 NGTTNLFKDLLKD
+1063 DGTTNFLKDLMKD

-1085 KDKTNIPKVILDTKI
+1085 RDKTNIPKVILDTKI
-1100 DYINGNIKGMRSEN
+1100 YYVNNYYAGGSRSEN
-1114 SDSIVVGNLA
+1114 SDSIIIGNLA
-1124 NVDTLMHELTHV
+1124 NTDTLMHELTHV

-1144 IKDSDVIRG
+1144 IKDANVIRG
-1153 GSDLLIKTMEYDE
+1153 GSNLAIKTMEYDE

-1179 ITYALFRDKTQH
+1179 ITYAIFRDKTQH

-1219 GFTYKNDYKIL
+1219 GFTYRDNYKIL

-1238 FKLGTGTIKAKTET
+1238 FKLGTGAITAKIEI

-1259 TATKATPKSLI
+1259 AVAKTAAKSLI
-1270 SEDAILTESDRSKL
+1270 SEDVVLTESDRSKL
-1284 DILANSITP
+1284 DTLARKITSD
-1293 NDKTDAIKEVND
+1293 DKSNAVKEVNE

-1311 MNARGISDFDPTK
+1311 MNVRNISDFDPTK

-1349 TKQGEATLYSAK
+1349 TRQGEATLYSAK

-1387 IATYAKEHG
+1387 IASYAKEHG
-1396 YDSVVIKNVLDIGPN
+1396 YDSVIIKNVLDIGPN

-1420 IKPSTDVVIFDNN
+1420 VKPSTDVVIFDNS
-1433 LLTDIREIKID
+1433 LLTDIKEIKID
-1444 KSGKIE
+1444 KSGKI
-1450 GKSELSQLNKPMT
+1450 
-1463 LEDLLNTYNNVY
+1463 
-1475 SPNAATNEDMFGNYK
+1475 
-1490 ISNDEKVTKLFN
+1490 I
-1502 ELTDNAKVIVNNE
+1502 
-1515 MVSLD
+1515 
-1520 VPLTPNEEVGKE
+1520 
-1532 FGENIGIYQLSPKSH
+1532 
-1547 FRLMGVEDAD
+1547 
-1557 FERVAEHQS
+1557 
-1566 NSSLYHLAGDSI
+1566 
-1578 VVDVLKAIFD
+1578 
-1588 KMYSDKIITKPV
+1588 
-1600 RLIELFAG
+1600 
-1608 YGSQNLALKYLGKD
+1608 
-1622 YQTWKI
+1622 
-1628 AEWATKSIQAYK
+1628 
-1640 DMHHYDDNIDYV
+1640 
-1652 ERDGL
+1652 
-1657 TTKKQL
+1657 
-1663 VDYLFKVGV
+1663 
-1672 SFDYNNPASLQNLNN
+1672 
-1687 KSFDALKTI
+1687 
-1696 YNNIQATHN
+1696 
-1705 LVNIQTV
+1705 
-1712 DAASLDIRDTANY
+1712 
-1725 DYLMTY
+1725 
-1731 SFPCQDLS
+1731 
-1739 QAGLRK
+1739 
-1745 GMDEII
+1745 
-1751 RDSANTEQ
+1751 
-1759 ETRSAMLW
+1759 
-1767 QVDRIIK
+1767 
-1774 DLYNSGKPMPKIL
+1774 
-1787 LMENVPQI
+1787 
-1795 LQKRNEANFNK
+1795 
-1806 WWSRLES
+1806 
-1813 YGYTNSVQVLNAA
+1813 
-1826 DYGVPQ
+1826 
-1832 ARQRAFMVSILGD
+1832 
-1845 TAFTFPEAKPLTRT
+1845 
-1859 VQDVVEAPSDEF
+1859 
-1871 RLTPK
+1871 
-1876 RVGEFMGHTATF
+1876 
-1888 LSNTT
+1888 
-1893 HHYLN
+1893 
-1898 RTVAQTIITRI
+1898 
-1909 NRRATGGNYQSPNIG
+1909 
-1924 QNIDV
+1924 
-1929 YNLMHP
+1929 
-1935 KTDGD
+1935 
-1940 LAKTKAAIA
+1940 
-1949 KLKAGK
+1949 
-1955 SLSDFL
+1955 

-1971 TEETEETE
+1971 TKDTKETK

-1987 SNKVAAQ
+1987 NNKVAAQ

-2003 GRPIQLDPDVRDFVI
+2003 GRPIQLDPDVRDFVVS
-2018 NTTQDFDKLPRF
+2018 TTQDFNKLPRF

-2063 ATNVFKNEELAKITY
+2063 AANVFKNEELAKITY
-2078 KDMRELGSRIEQLA
+2078 KDMRELGRRIEQLA

-2097 APDPY
+2097 STDPY
-2102 VKMTPDEMLDYN
+2102 VKMTPEEMLDYN
-2114 KEVMDKIINDSEFKK
+2114 EEVMKRLTDDSEFKK

-2134 NKKAITTKI
+2134 NKKAITAKI

-2173 NINNIGKFVTAMQ
+2173 SINNIGKFVTAMQ
-2186 TIGAETEL
+2186 TVGAETEI
-2194 TQDVEAGNIAS
+2194 TQDVEAGNVTS

-2226 AKTLDTLDRQEKIN
+2226 AKTLDTLDKQEKIN
-2240 AIEDYISETIS
+2240 VIEDYISETIS

-2264 LALGAM
+2264 LAAGAM

-2304 EINEVTKEVP
+2304 EISDVTKEVP

-2351 TEVKQYI
+2351 AEVKQYI

-2391 TQRIRSITT
+2391 TQRIRSITK
-2400 AEKTTAQLRQRI
+2400 AEKTTTQLRQRI

-2426 EADSKKTLREK
+2426 EPDSKKTLKEK
-2437 VQVEYKTKIK
+2437 VQVPYKTKIK
-2447 EQTFEFVTPVEAN
+2447 EQTFEFVTPIKAN
-2460 DQVRQLL
+2460 DKVKKLL
-2467 NTNWNKKRMSK
+2467 STNWNKKRMSK
-2478 VKGLTNNTEYDIAN
+2478 VKGLTNNIEYDVAN

-2506 GDTAQMEDTL
+2506 HDTAQIEDTL

-2553 GLYPNLN
+2553 GLYPDLN

-2566 IEDAI
+2566 IENAI

-2585 LDSLESMKAAE
+2585 LDSLESMKSAE

-2616 ESNDIAFITKT
+2616 ESNDIAFITRT
-2627 QQEIMKYVADRKTAK
+2627 QQEIMRYVAERKTAK
-2642 KDIARKIVSVRSMA
+2642 KDIARKIVSVRSMS

-2686 KLWSKDSRGQLKLN
+2686 KLWSKDYRGQLKLN

-2717 NKLFDNL
+2717 NGLFDNL

-2758 KSLYNQYYN
+2758 KSLYNKYYN
-2767 ENMFKSKFMNSVHQ
+2767 ENMFKSDFMNSVHQ

-2813 KIQEDANKN
+2813 KIQEDAVKN

-2827 TDNIMNDFATAVG
+2827 TDSIMNDFAAAVG

-2854 KIETSIANSS
+2854 KIEKAIADSS
-2864 DLGWFAYKM
+2864 DLGWLAYKM

-2880 SWNWFKEAIKMSPIG
+2880 SWNWFKEAIKLSPIG
-2895 LGKAIVDTVRFEKR
+2895 LGKAIVNTVKFEKHL
-2909 VAKLEADWQAGKSQ
+2909 AKLEADWQDGKSQ
-2923 ISPELAQYMVRR
+2923 ISPELAQYIVRR
-2935 DLGKGVIGTILWGLG
+2935 DLGKGVIGTILWCLG
-2950 ALLAGLG
+2950 TLLAGLG

-2999 NDNGMTWDGFLD
+2999 TDNGITWNGFLD
-3011 GLNRMADVTIEG
+3011 GLNRMADVTIDG

-3031 MDMYSEGT
+3031 MDMYSDGT
-3039 WDIGMNQ
+3039 WDIGWNQ
-3046 LESIALSFIPNIIS
+3046 LLAIGLSFIPNIVS

-3068 GKVKKNTFLEKAA
+3068 GKVKKNKFYEKAA

-3091 YQKADPYTGKTKSWW
+3091 YQKVDPYTGESKSWW

-3128 EKLGLNK
+3128 EKLGLTK

-3144 NNETFTVTGKDLVAL
+3144 NNEAFTVTGKDLVAL

-3183 KVNNEYKMLTYNQ
+3183 KVNNEYKMLSYNQ

-3231 SAELYKKLIERE
+3231 SAELYKKLIERKI
-3243 VTTNVY
+3243 TKNVY

-3256 KK
+3256 KKQH

>member
-1 MIRPKVGEDA
+1 MIRPKVGEDV
-11 IDIHR
+11 IDIQR

-29 LDPAS
+29 LDPTS
-34 YIYQK
+34 YAYQK

-72 TEKSEKT
+72 TEKSEQT
-79 GEPIKNVYYDKL
+79 GESIKNVYYDKL
-91 MRDYSQFADYDE
+91 MKDYSQFADYDE

-116 NSIERFTDNGIK
+116 NKIERLTDNGTK
-128 IGDYTDQEWAVKVM
+128 IGDYTDQEWAIAVM
-142 EESFKRHDA
+142 EESFKRHEA
-151 EVIEEQKKNMAWWK
+151 EVLEERKKNMSWWK
-165 KALATIG
+165 KTWATI
-172 SAASSVVGGASQFV
+172 AAGALNIIGGASRFA
-186 QDIWNLGEGLI
+186 QDIWNVGEGLI
-197 NMFTNFSNDDDW
+197 NMMANFSNDDDW
-209 GDRFLYAFQNDDY
+209 GDRFLYAFQNDDM
-222 NEPFAVIADRFNAVS
+222 NEPFALLSDRFNAIS
-237 YDLMHDYTSGVNA
+237 YNLLHDYTSSVNA
-250 VAAYEAGYRDM
+250 VSAYEAGYRDM
-261 ELSEILGPYGLVG
+261 ELSEIVGAEGLIG
-274 KENSVGVSYT
+274 QEIGSGVSYT
-284 NWGKIWHGLWDSIGY
+284 NWGNIWHGLWDSIGY
-299 MLPSIL
+299 MLPSML
-305 LSGGVSSALGKAGIS
+305 LSGGVSGALGKTGMATI
-320 TVAPKLT
+320 APRLS

-337 TFYAGIFSG
+337 TFYVGIFSG
-346 NVSET
+346 NISET

-382 VVEEALGKLIGFGT
+382 AVEEALGKLIGFGT
-396 SARLRGQINAAKTGA
+396 SARLRGQVNAAKMGA
-411 IAIGDKSGK
+411 VTVGATEGK
-420 AFISWAKRALK
+420 AFVSFAKRALK

-454 GETGSE
+454 GEAGSE
-460 AKLRDFYK
+460 PKLQEFYK
-468 GQAKETFTVKNLAQS
+468 GQAEETFTIENLTQS

-497 NTLTHVP
+497 QTLSHVP

-509 LGTDFDGKAYRLGV
+509 LGTDVDSKAYRLGV
-523 FQTIN
+523 FQTMN
-528 FNEALKTMNEWNNIL
+528 FNEALKTMNEWNDIL
-543 NDPKANKEAKQLAA
+543 NDPKANKDAKQLAA

-569 VMRSFGETDA
+569 VMRSFGETNA

-586 LAYAESENRK
+586 MAYAQSENKK

-608 DLFEAFA
+608 DLFDTFA

-625 DTLKKTT
+625 DDLKKTT
-632 LKEKII
+632 LKEKIVG
-638 LALDKVKNK
+638 ALDKVKNK
-647 LQKKNVTKIDNI
+647 LQKKNVSKIDNI
-659 ITPDTKINKA
+659 ITPDTKVQKA
-669 NEIDKSITSEIMSP
+669 AEIDESVTSEIMSP
-683 EISENANRILAST
+683 EVSENTKKILAST

-710 KSGDILIVGT
+710 KSGDILIIGT
-720 ELLESMDNAKILSA
+720 ELLESMNNAKILTA
-734 EAYDQVVEEVR
+734 EAYDQVTEEVR
-745 LKLTGAQRKMILKEY
+745 LKLSEAQRKMITKEY

-791 GERGYHTDAIEMLAT
+791 GERGYHTEAIEMLAT
-806 IDGLVKAKAASNLR
+806 IDKLVKAKAASNLK
-820 AGAIDMNAYNTLM
+820 AGTIDMNAYNTLM
-833 YKVYNNMRDGLV
+833 QKVYNNMKDGII

-854 DLGAISNAVLP
+854 DLGSISNAVLP

-875 SNVIFTNDTNT
+875 PNVIFTNETNT
-886 GINNAKSGTIVAS
+886 GIKNAKSGTIVAS

-904 DFYIE
+904 NFYIE
-909 KFQSYIDGESYKAL
+909 KFQSFIDADSYKAL

-1051 KADFLIDRYLGK
+1051 KADFLIDRYLGED
-1063 NGTTNLFKDLLKD
+1063 GTTNLFKDLLKN

-1085 KDKTNIPKVILDTKI
+1085 RNKTNIPKVILDTKI
-1100 DYINGNIKGMRSEN
+1100 DYINGNIRGMRSEN
-1114 SDSIVVGNLA
+1114 SDSIVIGNLA

-1144 IKDSDVIRG
+1144 IKDTNVIRG

-1179 ITYALFRDKTQH
+1179 ITYAIFRDKTQH

-1209 VSLDTYLPSM
+1209 ISLDTYLPSM
-1219 GFTYKNDYKIL
+1219 GFTYKNDYKTL

-1238 FKLGTGTIKAKTET
+1238 FELGTGVIKGKTET

-1259 TATKATPKSLI
+1259 TAAKTTEISKSKNVTETTK
-1270 SEDAILTESDRSKL
+1270 
-1284 DILANSITP
+1284 
-1293 NDKTDAIKEVND
+1293 
-1305 NTLYKG
+1305 
-1311 MNARGISDFDPTK
+1311 
-1324 GNKSRITEKG
+1324 TEKLLV
-1334 SWFSLNQEVS
+1334 SQE
-1344 KTYYN
+1344 
-1349 TKQGEATLYSAK
+1349 AR
-1361 GNISN
+1361 
-1366 PFVVDAKG
+1366 
-1374 QYFSNIDGLTGDQ
+1374 LT
-1387 IATYAKEHG
+1387 
-1396 YDSVVIKNVLDIGPN
+1396 
-1411 ILNADRKLA
+1411 
-1420 IKPSTDVVIFDNN
+1420 
-1433 LLTDIREIKID
+1433 
-1444 KSGKIE
+1444 E
-1450 GKSELSQLNKPMT
+1450 GKSELSRLNKPMT
-1463 LEDLLNTYNNVY
+1463 SEDLLNTYNNIY
-1475 SPNAATNEDMFGNYK
+1475 SPNAATNEDIFGNYK
-1490 ISNDEKVTKLFN
+1490 ISNDEKVTKSFN
-1502 ELTDNAKVIVNNE
+1502 ELTDNAKIDINNQ
-1515 MVSLD
+1515 MVSFD
-1520 VPLTPNEEVGKE
+1520 VSLTPNEEVGKE
-1532 FGENIGIYQLSPKSH
+1532 LGENVGIYQLSPKSH

-1566 NSSLYHLAGDSI
+1566 RYSLYHLAGDSI
-1578 VVDVLKAIFD
+1578 VVDVLKSIFD

-1640 DMHHYDDNIDYV
+1640 DMHHYDDNIDYA

-1663 VDYLFKVGV
+1663 IDYLSKVGV
-1672 SFDYNNPASLQNLNN
+1672 SFNYNNPASPRGLNS

-1705 LVNIQTV
+1705 LVNIQIV

-1745 GMDEII
+1745 GMDEVIQ
-1751 RDSANTEQ
+1751 DSANSEQ

-1774 DLYNSGKPMPKIL
+1774 DLHDSGKPMPKIL

-1826 DYGVPQ
+1826 NYGVPQ

-1859 VQDVVEAPSDEF
+1859 VQDVVEAPSEEF

-1876 RVGEFMGHTATF
+1876 RVGNFMGHNATF
-1888 LSNTT
+1888 LANMT

-1898 RTVAQTIITRI
+1898 RTVAQTLTTKVSW
-1909 NRRATGGNYQSPNIG
+1909 RADGGNYQSPNVG
-1924 QNIDV
+1924 QNMDM

-1935 KTDGD
+1935 KTDTD

-1949 KLKAGK
+1949 KLKVGK

-1971 TEETEETE
+1971 TV

-1994 SNLKYFVKK
+1994 SNLKYFIKK
-2003 GRPIQLDPDVRDFVI
+2003 GRPIQLDPDVRDFVVS
-2018 NTTQDFDKLPRF
+2018 TTQDFNKLPRF

-2078 KDMRELGSRIEQLA
+2078 KDMRQLGHRIEQLA

-2097 APDPY
+2097 ATDPY
-2102 VKMTPDEMLDYN
+2102 VKMAPDEMLDYN
-2114 KEVMDKIINDSEFKK
+2114 KEIMERVNSDSEFKTT
-2129 IYDKK
+2129 YDKK

-2143 SGTTVDAYADEDQLN
+2143 GGTIVDAYADEDQLN

-2173 NINNIGKFVTAMQ
+2173 DINNIAKFVTAMQ
-2186 TIGAETEL
+2186 TVGAETEI
-2194 TQDVEAGNIAS
+2194 TQDVEAGDVTS
-2205 DTWNWSLKKRKSDIT
+2205 DTWNWSLKKRKADIT

-2226 AKTLDTLDRQEKIN
+2226 AKTLDTLDKQEKIN
-2240 AIEDYISETIS
+2240 VIEDYISETIS

-2264 LALGAM
+2264 LAAGAM

-2299 LTGKN
+2299 LTGKS
-2304 EINEVTKEVP
+2304 EISEVTKEVP

-2341 GLKSRYNSLP
+2341 GLKSRYNSLSA
-2351 TEVKQYI
+2351 EVKQYI

-2372 SDAELEILLT
+2372 SNAELETLLT

-2391 TQRIRSITT
+2391 TQRIKSITK
-2400 AEKTTAQLRQRI
+2400 AEKTTAQLKQRV
-2412 EKMSQKLERAKTEV
+2412 EKMSQKLEQAKTEV
-2426 EADSKKTLREK
+2426 KPDSKKTLREK
-2437 VQVEYKTKIK
+2437 VQVEYKTKVK

-2460 DQVRQLL
+2460 NQVKQLL
-2467 NTNWNKKRMSK
+2467 DTNWNKKRMSK
-2478 VKGLTNNTEYDIAN
+2478 VKGLTNNTEYDVAN
-2492 GKQFYAENADILMS
+2492 GKQFYAENANILMS

-2516 RWFLSAKM
+2516 RWFLNAKM

-2553 GLYPNLN
+2553 GLYPDLN

-2566 IEDAI
+2566 IENAI

-2596 MVIDGIT
+2596 MVIDGVT

-2616 ESNDIAFITKT
+2616 ESNDITFITKT

-2642 KDIARKIVSVRSMA
+2642 KDIARKIVSVRSMS
-2656 MLSSPLTWLRN
+2656 MLSSPITWLRN

-2674 KRINKLSSAIGN
+2674 KRINKLSTAIGN
-2686 KLWSKDSRGQLKLN
+2686 RLWTKDSRGQLKLN

-2706 IQNYIAKNFID
+2706 IQSYIAKNFID

-2737 EWYKDATG
+2737 TMYRDATG
-2745 KATKQAIMAKMVI
+2745 KPTKQAIMAQMVI

-2767 ENMFKSKFMNSVHQ
+2767 ENMFKSKFMNSIHQ

-2813 KIQEDANKN
+2813 KIQEDAAKTK
-2822 NSDAV
+2822 SDAV

-2864 DLGWFAYKM
+2864 ELGWFAYKM

-2935 DLGKGVIGTILWGLG
+2935 DLGKGVIGTVLWGLG

-2999 NDNGMTWDGFLD
+2999 SDNGITWDGFLD
-3011 GLNRMADVTIEG
+3011 GLNRMADVTIDG

-3031 MDMYSEGT
+3031 MDMYSDGT

-3068 GKVKKNTFLEKAA
+3068 GKVKKNKFYEKAA

-3091 YQKADPYTGKTKSWW
+3091 YQKVDPYTGETKSWW

-3128 EKLGLNK
+3128 EKLGLTK

-3144 NNETFTVTGKDLVAL
+3144 NNEAFTVTGKDLVAL

-3173 FYQNQMQVKI
+3173 FYQNQLQVKI
-3183 KVNNEYKMLTYNQ
+3183 KVNNEYKTLTYNQ

-3231 SAELYKKLIERE
+3231 SADLYKKLVERKI
-3243 VTTNVY
+3243 TTNVY

>member
-11 IDIHR
+11 IDIQR

-34 YIYQK
+34 YAYQK

-61 TNALID
+61 TDALID
-67 LLAKN
+67 LLSKN
-72 TEKSEKT
+72 TEKSEQT

-91 MRDYSQFADYDE
+91 MRDYSQFVDYDE
-103 YMLSLSIPYLDNT
+103 YMLSLSIPYLDNK
-116 NSIERFTDNGIK
+116 NPIERFTDNGTK
-128 IGDYTDQEWAVKVM
+128 IGDYTDREWAIAVM

-151 EVIEEQKKNMAWWK
+151 EVLEEQKKNMVWWK
-165 KALATIG
+165 KVLASIG
-172 SAASSVVGGASQFV
+172 SAVSSVVAGVSKGVQFL
-186 QDIWNLGEGLI
+186 WNVGEGLF
-197 NMFTNFSNDDDW
+197 NMIANFSNDDDW
-209 GDRFLYAFQNDDY
+209 GDRFLYAFQDDDN
-222 NEPFAVIADRFNAVS
+222 NEPFAVIADRFNAIS

-250 VAAYEAGYRDM
+250 VAAYEAGYRDT
-261 ELSEILGPYGLVG
+261 ELSEILGAEGLIGPEIGYGA
-274 KENSVGVSYT
+274 SYG
-284 NWGKIWHGLWDSIGY
+284 NWGKMWSGLWESIGQ
-299 MLPSIL
+299 MLPSML
-305 LSGGVSSALGKAGIS
+305 LSGGVSSALGKMGIS
-320 TVAPKLT
+320 AVAPKLSK
-327 AAATKLAGTG
+327 AATKLAGTG
-337 TFYAGIFSG
+337 TFYVGIFSG
-346 NVSET
+346 NISEA

-369 VIGNAA
+369 VIGSAA
-375 LKAVGQL
+375 LKAVGQWA
-382 VVEEALGKLIGFGT
+382 VEEALGRLIGFGT
-396 SARLRGQINAAKTGA
+396 SARLRGQVNAAKMGA
-411 IAIGDKSGK
+411 VTVGAKEGK
-420 AFISWAKRALK
+420 AFISWAKQALK

-444 MSDSFINFIY
+444 MSDSFINFMY
-454 GETGSE
+454 GESGSE
-460 AKLRDFYK
+460 PNLKEFYK
-468 GQAKETFTVKNLAQS
+468 GQAQETFTIENLTQS

-497 NTLTHVP
+497 NTLTHIP
-504 QSKRA
+504 QSRRA
-509 LGTDFDGKAYRLGV
+509 LGTDADGKAYRLGV
-523 FQTIN
+523 FQTMN
-528 FNEALKTMNEWNNIL
+528 FNEALKTMNEWNDIL
-543 NDPKANKEAKQLAA
+543 NDSKANKDAKQLAA

-569 VMRSFGETDA
+569 VMKSFGETNA

-586 LAYAESENRK
+586 MAYARSENKK

-608 DLFEAFA
+608 DLFDTFA

-625 DTLKKTT
+625 DSLKKTT
-632 LKEKII
+632 LKEKIVG
-638 LALDKVKNK
+638 ALDKVKNK

-659 ITPDTKINKA
+659 ITPDTKIKKA
-669 NEIDKSITSEIMSP
+669 NEIDEDVTSEIMSP
-683 EISENANRILAST
+683 EVSENAKRLLAAT

-710 KSGDILIVGT
+710 KSGDIIIVGT
-720 ELLESMDNAKILSA
+720 ELLESMNNAKILSA

-745 LKLTGAQRKMILKEY
+745 LKLSEAQRKMILKEY

-791 GERGYHTDAIEMLAT
+791 GERGYHAEAIQMLAT
-806 IDGLVKAKAASNLR
+806 IDGLVSAKAARNLR
-820 AGAIDMNAYNTLM
+820 AGTIDMNAYNTLM
-833 YKVYNNMRDGLV
+833 YKVNNNMRDGLI

-854 DLGAISNAVLP
+854 DLGSISNAVLP

-875 SNVIFTNDTNT
+875 ANVIFTNDANT
-886 GINNAKSGTIVAS
+886 GIKNAKSGTIVAS

-904 DFYIE
+904 NFYIE
-909 KFQSYIDGESYKAL
+909 KFQNYIDGETYKAL
-923 RNKVKSANLNERLDA
+923 RNKVKSDNLNDRLDA
-938 WGSLITLAR
+938 WGSLITLAK

-952 IDNVNL
+952 IDSVNL

-963 LPAPKESLSEL
+963 LPAPEESLSEL

-1063 NGTTNLFKDLLKD
+1063 DGTTNFLKDLMKN

-1085 KDKTNIPKVILDTKI
+1085 RDKTNIPKVILDTKI
-1100 DYINGNIKGMRSEN
+1100 YYVNNYYAGGSRSEN
-1114 SDSIVVGNLA
+1114 SDSIIIGNLA
-1124 NVDTLMHELTHV
+1124 NTDTLMHELTHV

-1144 IKDSDVIRG
+1144 IKDANVIRG
-1153 GSDLLIKTMEYDE
+1153 GSNLAIKTMEYDE

-1179 ITYALFRDKTQH
+1179 ITYAIFRDKTQH

-1219 GFTYKNDYKIL
+1219 GFTYRDNYKTL

-1238 FKLGTGTIKAKTET
+1238 FKLGTGAITAKIEI

-1259 TATKATPKSLI
+1259 TASKTAAKSLI
-1270 SEDAILTESDRSKL
+1270 SEDVVLTESDRSKL
-1284 DILANSITP
+1284 DTLARKITSD
-1293 NDKTDAIKEVND
+1293 DKTNAVKEVNE

-1311 MNARGISDFDPTK
+1311 MNARNISDFDPTK

-1349 TKQGEATLYSAK
+1349 TRQGEATLYSAK

-1387 IATYAKEHG
+1387 IASYAKEHG
-1396 YDSVVIKNVLDIGPN
+1396 YDSVIIKNVLDIGPN

-1420 IKPSTDVVIFDNN
+1420 VKPSTDVVIFDNS
-1433 LLTDIREIKID
+1433 LLTDIKEIKID
-1444 KSGKIE
+1444 KSGKI
-1450 GKSELSQLNKPMT
+1450 
-1463 LEDLLNTYNNVY
+1463 
-1475 SPNAATNEDMFGNYK
+1475 
-1490 ISNDEKVTKLFN
+1490 I
-1502 ELTDNAKVIVNNE
+1502 
-1515 MVSLD
+1515 
-1520 VPLTPNEEVGKE
+1520 
-1532 FGENIGIYQLSPKSH
+1532 
-1547 FRLMGVEDAD
+1547 
-1557 FERVAEHQS
+1557 
-1566 NSSLYHLAGDSI
+1566 
-1578 VVDVLKAIFD
+1578 
-1588 KMYSDKIITKPV
+1588 
-1600 RLIELFAG
+1600 
-1608 YGSQNLALKYLGKD
+1608 
-1622 YQTWKI
+1622 
-1628 AEWATKSIQAYK
+1628 
-1640 DMHHYDDNIDYV
+1640 
-1652 ERDGL
+1652 
-1657 TTKKQL
+1657 
-1663 VDYLFKVGV
+1663 
-1672 SFDYNNPASLQNLNN
+1672 
-1687 KSFDALKTI
+1687 
-1696 YNNIQATHN
+1696 
-1705 LVNIQTV
+1705 
-1712 DAASLDIRDTANY
+1712 
-1725 DYLMTY
+1725 
-1731 SFPCQDLS
+1731 
-1739 QAGLRK
+1739 
-1745 GMDEII
+1745 
-1751 RDSANTEQ
+1751 
-1759 ETRSAMLW
+1759 
-1767 QVDRIIK
+1767 
-1774 DLYNSGKPMPKIL
+1774 
-1787 LMENVPQI
+1787 
-1795 LQKRNEANFNK
+1795 
-1806 WWSRLES
+1806 
-1813 YGYTNSVQVLNAA
+1813 
-1826 DYGVPQ
+1826 
-1832 ARQRAFMVSILGD
+1832 
-1845 TAFTFPEAKPLTRT
+1845 
-1859 VQDVVEAPSDEF
+1859 
-1871 RLTPK
+1871 
-1876 RVGEFMGHTATF
+1876 
-1888 LSNTT
+1888 
-1893 HHYLN
+1893 
-1898 RTVAQTIITRI
+1898 
-1909 NRRATGGNYQSPNIG
+1909 
-1924 QNIDV
+1924 
-1929 YNLMHP
+1929 
-1935 KTDGD
+1935 
-1940 LAKTKAAIA
+1940 
-1949 KLKAGK
+1949 
-1955 SLSDFL
+1955 

-1971 TEETEETE
+1971 TKETK

-1994 SNLKYFVKK
+1994 SNLKYFIRK
-2003 GRPIQLDPDVRDFVI
+2003 GRPLEPDPDVREFVI
-2018 NTTQDFDKLPRF
+2018 STTQDFNKLPIF
-2030 LKSKIQN
+2030 LKNKIKN
-2037 GTLSKFDILGYVA
+2037 GTLNKFDILGYVA
-2050 TANNI
+2050 TANYMN
-2055 DDYTFKQI
+2055 DYTFKQI
-2063 ATNVFKNEELAKITY
+2063 ASIIYKNEELAKITY
-2078 KDMRELGSRIEQLA
+2078 EDMRELARHIEQLA

-2097 APDPY
+2097 STDPY
-2102 VKMTPDEMLDYN
+2102 VKMTPDEMLNYN
-2114 KEVMDKIINDSEFKK
+2114 EEVMERITNDSEFKK
-2129 IYDKK
+2129 LYDKK
-2134 NKKAITTKI
+2134 NKRATTTTI
-2143 SGTTVDAYADEDQLN
+2143 RGTEVEAYADEDQLN
-2158 PLFFRHYDGTLASLR
+2158 PVFFRHYDGTLASLR
-2173 NINNIGKFVTAMQ
+2173 SINNIGKKITAKQ
-2186 TIGAETEL
+2186 TIGAEVEI
-2194 TQDVEAGNIAS
+2194 TQAVESGDSES
-2205 DTWNWSLKKRKSDIT
+2205 DIWNWVLRKRKSDVT
-2220 YEYDDV
+2220 YEYDD
-2226 AKTLDTLDRQEKIN
+2226 ATEYDDAAETLDTLDRQEKIN
-2240 AIEDYISETIS
+2240 VIEDYISETIS
-2251 KRLEALPI
+2251 KRLGELPI

-2264 LALGAM
+2264 FAAVAM
-2270 KKLETEINKLYS
+2270 KKLDTEINKLDS
-2282 LSDAEI
+2282 LSDDAI
-2288 DKRYLIATKNM
+2288 NKRYLIAAKNM
-2299 LTGKN
+2299 STNKSK
-2304 EINEVTKEVP
+2304 INDVTKEVP

-2319 RTTKNIKDELRNV
+2319 RATKNIKDHLRGV
-2332 GRNITRRIA
+2332 GATITERIA
-2341 GLKSRYNSLP
+2341 KLKSRYNSLP
-2351 TEVKQYI
+2351 AEVKQYI
-2358 DPKTYKLTADYRSL
+2358 DPKTYELTEDYESL
-2372 SDAELEILLT
+2372 SNAELEKLLT
-2382 AFKAANKQL
+2382 AFKDASKQL
-2391 TQRIRSITT
+2391 THRIRSITR
-2400 AEKTTAQLRQRI
+2400 AEKTIAKLNKKVD
-2412 EKMSQKLERAKTEV
+2412 EMSQKLEQAKAEAEAKAKA

-2460 DQVRQLL
+2460 DQVKKLL
-2467 NTNWNKKRMSK
+2467 DTNWNKKRMSK
-2478 VKGLTNNTEYDIAN
+2478 VKGLTNNVEYDVAN
-2492 GKQFYAENADILMS
+2492 GKQFYAENANILMS

-2516 RWFLSAKM
+2516 RWFLNAKM

-2553 GLYPNLN
+2553 GLYPDLN

-2566 IEDAI
+2566 IENAI

-2616 ESNDIAFITKT
+2616 ESNDIAFITRT
-2627 QQEIMKYVADRKTAK
+2627 QQEIMRYVTERKTAK

-2686 KLWSKDSRGQLKLN
+2686 RLWSKDSRGQLKLN

-2717 NKLFDNL
+2717 NKLFDSL

-2737 EWYKDATG
+2737 QWYKDATG
-2745 KATKQAIMAKMVI
+2745 KPTKQAIMAQMVI

-2767 ENMFKSKFMNSVHQ
+2767 ENMFKSDFMNSVHQ

-2813 KIQEDANKN
+2813 KIQEDAAKN

-2827 TDNIMNDFATAVG
+2827 TDSIMNDFATAVG

-2880 SWNWFKEAIKMSPIG
+2880 SWNWFKEAIKLSPIG
-2895 LGKAIVDTVRFEKR
+2895 LGKAIVNTVKFEKR
-2909 VAKLEADWQAGKSQ
+2909 VAKLEADWQDGKSQ

-2999 NDNGMTWDGFLD
+2999 TDNGITWDGFLD
-3011 GLNRMADVTIEG
+3011 GLNRMADVTIDG

-3031 MDMYSEGT
+3031 MDMYSDGT

-3046 LESIALSFIPNIIS
+3046 LESIALSFIPNIVS

-3068 GKVKKNTFLEKAA
+3068 GKVKKNKFYEKAA

-3091 YQKADPYTGKTKSWW
+3091 YQKVDPYTGESKSWW

-3128 EKLGLNK
+3128 EKLGLTK

-3144 NNETFTVTGKDLVAL
+3144 NNEAFTVTGKDLVAL

-3183 KVNNEYKMLTYNQ
+3183 KVNNEYKMLSYNQ

-3231 SAELYKKLIERE
+3231 SAELYKKLIERKI
-3243 VTTNVY
+3243 TKNVY

-3256 KK
+3256 KKQH

>member
-1 MIRPKVGEDA
+1 MIRPKVGEDV
-11 IDIHR
+11 IDIQR

-34 YIYQK
+34 YAYQK

-61 TNALID
+61 TDALID

-72 TEKSEKT
+72 TEKSEQT
-79 GEPIKNVYYDKL
+79 GEVIKNVYYDKL
-91 MRDYSQFADYDE
+91 MRDYSQFVDYDE

-116 NSIERFTDNGIK
+116 NPIERFTDNGTK
-128 IGDYTDQEWAVKVM
+128 IGDYTDREWAIAVM

-151 EVIEEQKKNMAWWK
+151 EVLEEQKKNMAWWK
-165 KALATIG
+165 KALATVG
-172 SAASSVVGGASQFV
+172 SAVSSVAGGASKGVQFL
-186 QDIWNLGEGLI
+186 WNVGEGLF
-197 NMFTNFSNDDDW
+197 NMIANFSNDDEW
-209 GDRFLYAFQNDDY
+209 GDRFLYAFQDDDN
-222 NEPFAVIADRFNAVS
+222 NEPFAVIADRFNAIS

-250 VAAYEAGYRDM
+250 VAAYEAGYRDT
-261 ELSEILGPYGLVG
+261 ELSEILGAEGLIGPEIGYGA
-274 KENSVGVSYT
+274 SYG
-284 NWGKIWHGLWDSIGY
+284 NWGKMWSGLWESIGQ
-299 MLPSIL
+299 MLPSRL
-305 LSGGVSSALGKAGIS
+305 LSGGVSSALGKTGI
-320 TVAPKLT
+320 TAIAPKLST
-327 AAATKLAGTG
+327 AATKLAGTG
-337 TFYAGIFSG
+337 TFYTGVFSD
-346 NVSET
+346 NISEA
-351 LDYASMNGIS
+351 LNYASMNGIS

-369 VIGNAA
+369 VIGSAA
-375 LKAVGQL
+375 LKAVGQWG
-382 VVEEALGKLIGFGT
+382 VEVILGGLIGFGT
-396 SARLRGQINAAKTGA
+396 SARLRGQVNAAKMGA
-411 IAIGDKSGK
+411 VAVGAKEGK

-444 MSDSFINFIY
+444 MSDSFINFMY
-454 GETGSE
+454 GESGSE
-460 AKLRDFYK
+460 PNLREFYK
-468 GQAKETFTVKNLAQS
+468 GQAKETFTIENLAQS

-497 NTLTHVP
+497 NTLTHIP

-509 LGTDFDGKAYRLGV
+509 LGTDADGKAYRLGV
-523 FQTIN
+523 FQTMN
-528 FNEALKTMNEWNNIL
+528 FNEALKTMNEWNDIL
-543 NDPKANKEAKQLAA
+543 NDPKANKDAKQLAA

-569 VMRSFGETDA
+569 VMRSFGETNA
-579 YKANQAL
+579 YKANKAL
-586 LAYAESENRK
+586 MAYAQSENKK

-608 DLFEAFA
+608 DLFDTFA

-625 DTLKKTT
+625 DNVKKTT
-632 LKEKII
+632 LKEKIVG
-638 LALDKVKNK
+638 ALDKVKNK

-659 ITPDTKINKA
+659 ITPDTKIQKS
-669 NEIDKSITSEIMSP
+669 NEIDEDVTSEIMSP
-683 EISENANRILAST
+683 EVSENAKRLLAAT
-696 KAEAVVAVDGNVVT
+696 KAEAVVAVNSNVVT

-720 ELLESMDNAKILSA
+720 ELLESMDNAKILA
-734 EAYDQVVEEVR
+734 PEAYDQVVEEVR
-745 LKLTGAQRKMILKEY
+745 LKLSEAQRKMILKEY

-791 GERGYHTDAIEMLAT
+791 GERGYQADAIQMLAT

-820 AGAIDMNAYNTLM
+820 AGTIDMNAYNTLM
-833 YKVYNNMRDGLV
+833 QKVYNNMRDGIV

-854 DLGAISNAVLP
+854 DLGSISNAVLP

-875 SNVIFTNDTNT
+875 ANVIFTNDANT
-886 GINNAKSGTIVAS
+886 GIKNAKSGTIVAS

-904 DFYIE
+904 NFYIE
-909 KFQSYIDGESYKAL
+909 KFQSYIDGETYKAL
-923 RNKVKSANLNERLDA
+923 RNKVKSANLNDRLDA
-938 WGSLITLAR
+938 WGSLIALAK

-952 IDNVNL
+952 IDSVNL

-963 LPAPKESLSEL
+963 LPTPRESLSEL

-1010 LRNKDMNNRADRHYI
+1010 LRNKDMNNRADRNYV

-1038 TIDEEFRPLRVIS
+1038 TIDEEFRPLRVIP

-1063 NGTTNLFKDLLKD
+1063 DGTTNLFKDLLKN

-1085 KDKTNIPKVILDTKI
+1085 RDKTNIPKVILDTKI
-1100 DYINGNIKGMRSEN
+1100 NYVNGNIRGMRSEN
-1114 SDSIVVGNLA
+1114 SDSIVIGNLA
-1124 NVDTLMHELTHV
+1124 NTDTLMHELTHV
-1136 TQEIIYKN
+1136 TQEVIYKN
-1144 IKDSDVIRG
+1144 IKDANVIRG

-1179 ITYALFRDKTQH
+1179 ITYAIFRDKTQH
-1191 SSFADVAYHLLQ
+1191 SSFADVAYHLLR

-1219 GFTYKNDYKIL
+1219 GFTYMNDYKTL
-1230 VSPDKKET
+1230 ASPDKKET
-1238 FKLGTGTIKAKTET
+1238 FKLGTGVIKAKTEI

-1259 TATKATPKSLI
+1259 TAAKTASKTTVKTTETTKTEKPLI
-1270 SEDAILTESDRSKL
+1270 SQEARLT
-1284 DILANSITP
+1284 
-1293 NDKTDAIKEVND
+1293 
-1305 NTLYKG
+1305 
-1311 MNARGISDFDPTK
+1311 
-1324 GNKSRITEKG
+1324 
-1334 SWFSLNQEVS
+1334 
-1344 KTYYN
+1344 
-1349 TKQGEATLYSAK
+1349 
-1361 GNISN
+1361 
-1366 PFVVDAKG
+1366 
-1374 QYFSNIDGLTGDQ
+1374 
-1387 IATYAKEHG
+1387 
-1396 YDSVVIKNVLDIGPN
+1396 
-1411 ILNADRKLA
+1411 
-1420 IKPSTDVVIFDNN
+1420 
-1433 LLTDIREIKID
+1433 
-1444 KSGKIE
+1444 E

-1463 LEDLLNTYNNVY
+1463 SEDLLNTYNNIY
-1475 SPNAATNEDMFGNYK
+1475 SPDAATNEDMFGNYK
-1490 ISNDEKVTKLFN
+1490 ISNDEKVTKSFN
-1502 ELTDNAKVIVNNE
+1502 ELTDNAKVEINNE

-1532 FGENIGIYQLSPKSH
+1532 LGENVGIYQLSPKSH
-1547 FRLMGVEDAD
+1547 FRLMGVQDAD

-1566 NSSLYHLAGDSI
+1566 NYSLYHLAGDSI
-1578 VVDVLKAIFD
+1578 VVDVLKSIFD

-1640 DMHHYDDNIDYV
+1640 DMHHYDDNIDYA

-1663 VDYLFKVGV
+1663 VDYLSKVGV
-1672 SFDYNNPASLQNLNN
+1672 SFNYNNPASPRGLNS

-1745 GMDEII
+1745 GMDEVIK
-1751 RDSANTEQ
+1751 DSANSEQ

-1774 DLYNSGKPMPKIL
+1774 DLHDSGKPMPKIL

-1832 ARQRAFMVSILGD
+1832 GRQRAFMVSILGD
-1845 TAFTFPEAKPLTRT
+1845 TAFEFPEAKPLTRT
-1859 VQDVVEAPSDEF
+1859 VQDVVEAPSEEF

-1876 RVGEFMGHTATF
+1876 RVGNFMGHNATF
-1888 LSNTT
+1888 LSNMT

-1898 RTVAQTIITRI
+1898 RTVAQTLTTKV
-1909 NRRATGGNYQSPNIG
+1909 NWRADGGNYQSPNVG
-1924 QNIDV
+1924 QNMDM

-1935 KTDGD
+1935 KTDSD
-1940 LAKTKAAIA
+1940 LIKTKTAIA

-1971 TEETEETE
+1971 TEETEET
-1979 ETKEARYI
+1979 KEARYI

-1994 SNLKYFVKK
+1994 SNLKYFIKK
-2003 GRPIQLDPDVRDFVI
+2003 GRPIQLDPDVKDFVI
-2018 NTTQDFDKLPRF
+2018 STTQEFNKLPRF

-2078 KDMRELGSRIEQLA
+2078 KDMRELGRRIEQLA

-2097 APDPY
+2097 STDPY

-2114 KEVMDKIINDSEFKK
+2114 EEVMKRITNDSEFKK

-2173 NINNIGKFVTAMQ
+2173 SINNIGKFVTAMQ
-2186 TIGAETEL
+2186 TVGAETEI
-2194 TQDVEAGNIAS
+2194 TQDVEAGNVTS

-2226 AKTLDTLDRQEKIN
+2226 AKTLDTLDKQEKIN
-2240 AIEDYISETIS
+2240 VIEDYISETIS

-2264 LALGAM
+2264 LAAGAM

-2304 EINEVTKEVP
+2304 EISDVTKEVP

-2332 GRNITRRIA
+2332 GRNITKRIA

-2351 TEVKQYI
+2351 AEVKQYI

-2372 SDAELEILLT
+2372 SNAELETLLT
-2382 AFKAANKQL
+2382 PFKVANKQL
-2391 TQRIRSITT
+2391 SQRIRSIAN
-2400 AEKTTAQLRQRI
+2400 AEKTTAQLNKRI
-2412 EKMSQKLERAKTEV
+2412 EKMSQKLEKAKAEAETKAKA

-2447 EQTFEFVTPVEAN
+2447 EQTFEFVTPVKAN
-2460 DQVRQLL
+2460 DQVKKLL
-2467 NTNWNKKRMSK
+2467 STNWNKKRMSK
-2478 VKGLTNNTEYDIAN
+2478 VKGLTNNTEYDVAN
-2492 GKQFYAENADILMS
+2492 GKQFYAENAGILMS

-2553 GLYPNLN
+2553 GLYPDLN

-2566 IEDAI
+2566 IENAI

-2585 LDSLESMKAAE
+2585 LDSLESMKSAE
-2596 MVIDGIT
+2596 MVMDGIT

-2616 ESNDIAFITKT
+2616 ESNDIAFITRT
-2627 QQEIMKYVADRKTAK
+2627 QQEIMRYVAERKTAK
-2642 KDIARKIVSVRSMA
+2642 KDIARKIVAVRSMD

-2667 KVSNFML
+2667 KVSNFIL

-2686 KLWSKDSRGQLKLN
+2686 KLWSKDYRGQLKLN

-2717 NKLFDNL
+2717 NGLFDNL

-2737 EWYKDATG
+2737 KWYRDATG

-2767 ENMFKSKFMNSVHQ
+2767 ENMFKSDFMNSVHQ

-2813 KIQEDANKN
+2813 KIQEDAIKN

-2827 TDNIMNDFATAVG
+2827 TDSIMNDFASAVG

-2854 KIETSIANSS
+2854 KIEKAIADSS
-2864 DLGWFAYKM
+2864 DLGWLAYKM

-2895 LGKAIVDTVRFEKR
+2895 LGKAIVNTVKFEKHL
-2909 VAKLEADWQAGKSQ
+2909 AKLEADWQDGKSQ
-2923 ISPELAQYMVRR
+2923 LSPELAQYIVRR

-2950 ALLAGLG
+2950 TLLAGLG

-2999 NDNGMTWDGFLD
+2999 TDNGITWNGFLD
-3011 GLNRMADVTIEG
+3011 GLNRMADVTIDG

-3031 MDMYSEGT
+3031 MDMYSDGT
-3039 WDIGMNQ
+3039 WDIGWNQ
-3046 LESIALSFIPNIIS
+3046 LLAIGLSFIPNIVS

-3068 GKVKKNTFLEKAA
+3068 GKVKKNKFYEKAA

-3091 YQKADPYTGKTKSWW
+3091 YQKVDPYTGESKSWW

-3144 NNETFTVTGKDLVAL
+3144 NNEAFTVTGKDLVAL

-3173 FYQNQMQVKI
+3173 FYKNQMQVKI

-3231 SAELYKKLIERE
+3231 SAELYKKLIERKI
-3243 VTTNVY
+3243 TTNVY

>member
-1 MIRPKVGEDA
+1 MIRPKVGEDV
-11 IDIHR
+11 IDIQR

-34 YIYQK
+34 YAYQK

-72 TEKSEKT
+72 TEKSEQP
-79 GEPIKNVYYDKL
+79 GEAIKNVYYDKL

-116 NSIERFTDNGIK
+116 NKIERLTDNGIK
-128 IGDYTDQEWAVKVM
+128 IGDYTDREWAIAVM

-151 EVIEEQKKNMAWWK
+151 EVLEEQKKNMAWWK
-165 KALATIG
+165 KALAAVG
-172 SAASSVVGGASQFV
+172 SAVSSVIGGASKGVQFL
-186 QDIWNLGEGLI
+186 WNVGEGLI
-197 NMFTNFSNDDDW
+197 NMIANFSNDDDW
-209 GDRFLYAFQNDDY
+209 GDRFLYAFQDDDD
-222 NEPFAVIADRFNAVS
+222 NEPFAVIADRFKAIS

-250 VAAYEAGYRDM
+250 VAAYEAGYRDT
-261 ELSEILGPYGLVG
+261 ELSEILGAYGLIG
-274 KENSVGVSYT
+274 PEIGYGASYG
-284 NWGKIWHGLWDSIGY
+284 NWGKMWSGLWESIGQ
-299 MLPSIL
+299 MLPSML
-305 LSGGVSSALGKAGIS
+305 LSGGVSSALGKMGIS
-320 TVAPKLT
+320 AVAPKLS

-337 TFYAGIFSG
+337 TFYVGIFSG
-346 NVSET
+346 NISEA

-369 VIGNAA
+369 VIGSAA
-375 LKAVGQL
+375 LKAVGQWG
-382 VVEEALGKLIGFGT
+382 VEVALGRLIGFGT
-396 SARLRGQINAAKTGA
+396 SARLRGQVNAAKMGA
-411 IAIGDKSGK
+411 VTVGAKGGK
-420 AFISWAKRALK
+420 AFISWAKRALE

-444 MSDSFINFIY
+444 MSDSFINFMY
-454 GETGSE
+454 GESGSE
-460 AKLRDFYK
+460 PNLREFYK
-468 GQAKETFTVKNLAQS
+468 GQAQETFTIENLIQS

-497 NTLTHVP
+497 NTLTHIP

-509 LGTDFDGKAYRLGV
+509 LGTDADGKAYRLGV
-523 FQTIN
+523 FQTMN
-528 FNEALKTMNEWNNIL
+528 FNEALKTMNEWNDII
-543 NDPKANKEAKQLAA
+543 NDPKANKDAKQLAA

-569 VMRSFGETDA
+569 VMRSFGETNA

-586 LAYAESENRK
+586 MAYAQSENKK

-608 DLFEAFA
+608 DLFDTFA

-625 DTLKKTT
+625 DNLKKTT
-632 LKEKII
+632 LKEKIVG
-638 LALDKVKNK
+638 ALDKVKNK

-659 ITPDTKINKA
+659 ITPDTKIQKA
-669 NEIDKSITSEIMSP
+669 NEIDEDVTSEIMSP
-683 EISENANRILAST
+683 EVSENAKRILAST

-710 KSGDILIVGT
+710 KSGDILIVGS

-734 EAYDQVVEEVR
+734 EAYDQVTEEVR
-745 LKLTGAQRKMILKEY
+745 LKLSEAQRKMILKEY

-791 GERGYHTDAIEMLAT
+791 GERGYQADAIQMLAT

-820 AGAIDMNAYNTLM
+820 AGTIDMNAYSTLM
-833 YKVYNNMRDGLV
+833 QKVYNNMRDGIV

-854 DLGAISNAVLP
+854 DLGSISNAVLP

-875 SNVIFTNDTNT
+875 ANVIFTNDANT
-886 GINNAKSGTIVAS
+886 GIKNAKSGTIVAS

-904 DFYIE
+904 NFYIE
-909 KFQSYIDGESYKAL
+909 KFQSYIDGETYRAL
-923 RNKVKSANLNERLDA
+923 RNKVKSANLNDRLDA

-963 LPAPKESLSEL
+963 LPAPRESLSEL

-1063 NGTTNLFKDLLKD
+1063 DGTTNLFKDLLKN

-1085 KDKTNIPKVILDTKI
+1085 RDKTNIPKVILDTKI
-1100 DYINGNIKGMRSEN
+1100 NYVNGNIRGMRSEN
-1114 SDSIVVGNLA
+1114 SDSIVIGNLA

-1144 IKDSDVIRG
+1144 IKDANVIRG

-1179 ITYALFRDKTQH
+1179 ITYAIFRDKTQH
-1191 SSFADVAYHLLQ
+1191 SSFVDVAYHLLQ

-1219 GFTYKNDYKIL
+1219 GFTYTNDYKTL

-1238 FKLGTGTIKAKTET
+1238 FRLGTGVIKAKIET

-1259 TATKATPKSLI
+1259 TTAKSII
-1270 SEDAILTESDRSKL
+1270 SEDAILTESDKSKL
-1284 DILANSITP
+1284 DILANSITSK
-1293 NDKTDAIKEVND
+1293 DKSNAIKEVNE

-1311 MNARGISDFDPTK
+1311 MNVRSISDFDPTK

-1349 TKQGEATLYSAK
+1349 TRLGEATLYTAK

-1387 IATYAKEHG
+1387 IASYAKENG
-1396 YDSVVIKNVLDIGPN
+1396 YDSVIIKNVLDIGPN

-1420 IKPSTDVVIFDNN
+1420 VKPSTDVVIFDNN
-1433 LLTDIREIKID
+1433 LLTDIKEIKID
-1444 KSGKIE
+1444 KSGKI
-1450 GKSELSQLNKPMT
+1450 
-1463 LEDLLNTYNNVY
+1463 
-1475 SPNAATNEDMFGNYK
+1475 
-1490 ISNDEKVTKLFN
+1490 I
-1502 ELTDNAKVIVNNE
+1502 
-1515 MVSLD
+1515 
-1520 VPLTPNEEVGKE
+1520 
-1532 FGENIGIYQLSPKSH
+1532 
-1547 FRLMGVEDAD
+1547 
-1557 FERVAEHQS
+1557 
-1566 NSSLYHLAGDSI
+1566 
-1578 VVDVLKAIFD
+1578 
-1588 KMYSDKIITKPV
+1588 
-1600 RLIELFAG
+1600 
-1608 YGSQNLALKYLGKD
+1608 
-1622 YQTWKI
+1622 
-1628 AEWATKSIQAYK
+1628 
-1640 DMHHYDDNIDYV
+1640 
-1652 ERDGL
+1652 
-1657 TTKKQL
+1657 
-1663 VDYLFKVGV
+1663 
-1672 SFDYNNPASLQNLNN
+1672 
-1687 KSFDALKTI
+1687 
-1696 YNNIQATHN
+1696 
-1705 LVNIQTV
+1705 
-1712 DAASLDIRDTANY
+1712 
-1725 DYLMTY
+1725 
-1731 SFPCQDLS
+1731 
-1739 QAGLRK
+1739 
-1745 GMDEII
+1745 
-1751 RDSANTEQ
+1751 
-1759 ETRSAMLW
+1759 
-1767 QVDRIIK
+1767 
-1774 DLYNSGKPMPKIL
+1774 
-1787 LMENVPQI
+1787 
-1795 LQKRNEANFNK
+1795 
-1806 WWSRLES
+1806 
-1813 YGYTNSVQVLNAA
+1813 
-1826 DYGVPQ
+1826 
-1832 ARQRAFMVSILGD
+1832 
-1845 TAFTFPEAKPLTRT
+1845 
-1859 VQDVVEAPSDEF
+1859 
-1871 RLTPK
+1871 
-1876 RVGEFMGHTATF
+1876 
-1888 LSNTT
+1888 
-1893 HHYLN
+1893 
-1898 RTVAQTIITRI
+1898 
-1909 NRRATGGNYQSPNIG
+1909 
-1924 QNIDV
+1924 
-1929 YNLMHP
+1929 
-1935 KTDGD
+1935 
-1940 LAKTKAAIA
+1940 
-1949 KLKAGK
+1949 
-1955 SLSDFL
+1955 

-1971 TEETEETE
+1971 TK

-1987 SNKVAAQ
+1987 NNKVAAQ
-1994 SNLKYFVKK
+1994 SNLKYFIRK
-2003 GRPIQLDPDVRDFVI
+2003 GRPLEPDPDVRDFVI
-2018 NTTQDFDKLPRF
+2018 STTKDFNKLPIF
-2030 LKSKIQN
+2030 LKNKIKN
-2037 GTLSKFDILGYVA
+2037 GTLNKFDILGYVA
-2050 TANNI
+2050 TANYMN
-2055 DDYTFKQI
+2055 DYTFKQI
-2063 ATNVFKNEELAKITY
+2063 ASIIYKNEELAKITY
-2078 KDMRELGSRIEQLA
+2078 EDMRELARRIEQLA

-2097 APDPY
+2097 STDPY
-2102 VKMTPDEMLDYN
+2102 VKMTPEEMLDYN
-2114 KEVMDKIINDSEFKK
+2114 EEVMDRITNDSEFKK
-2129 IYDKK
+2129 LYDKK
-2134 NKKAITTKI
+2134 NKRATTTTI
-2143 SGTTVDAYADEDQLN
+2143 RGTEVEAYADEDQLN
-2158 PLFFRHYDGTLASLR
+2158 PVFFRHYDGTLASLR
-2173 NINNIGKFVTAMQ
+2173 SINNIGKKITAKQ
-2186 TIGAETEL
+2186 TIGAEVEI
-2194 TQDVEAGNIAS
+2194 TQAVESGDSES
-2205 DTWNWSLKKRKSDIT
+2205 DIWNWVLRKRKSDVT
-2220 YEYDDV
+2220 YEYDD
-2226 AKTLDTLDRQEKIN
+2226 ATKTPAITHDNAAETLDTLDRQEKIN
-2240 AIEDYISETIS
+2240 VIEDYISETIS
-2251 KRLEALPI
+2251 KRLGELPI

-2264 LALGAM
+2264 FAAVAM
-2270 KKLETEINKLYS
+2270 KKLETEINKLDS
-2282 LSDAEI
+2282 LSDDAI
-2288 DKRYLIATKNM
+2288 NKRYLIAAENM
-2299 LTGKN
+2299 STNKSK
-2304 EINEVTKEVP
+2304 INDVTEEVP
-2314 LSEQP
+2314 LEEQP
-2319 RTTKNIKDELRNV
+2319 RATKNIKDHLRGV
-2332 GRNITRRIA
+2332 GATITERIA

-2351 TEVKQYI
+2351 AEVKQYI

-2382 AFKAANKQL
+2382 AFKAANKEL

-2426 EADSKKTLREK
+2426 KPDSKKTLREK

-2460 DQVRQLL
+2460 DQVKQLL
-2467 NTNWNKKRMSK
+2467 DTNWNKKRMSK
-2478 VKGLTNNTEYDIAN
+2478 VKGLTNNVEYDVAN
-2492 GKQFYAENADILMS
+2492 GKQFYAENANILMS

-2516 RWFLSAKM
+2516 RWFLNAKM

-2553 GLYPNLN
+2553 GLYPDLN

-2566 IEDAI
+2566 IENAI

-2627 QQEIMKYVADRKTAK
+2627 QQEIMKYVAERKTAK

-2745 KATKQAIMAKMVI
+2745 KPTKQAIMAQMVI

-2813 KIQEDANKN
+2813 KIQEDAAKN

-2827 TDNIMNDFATAVG
+2827 TDSIMNDFATAVG

-2846 MHSDNFFN
+2846 MHSNNFFN

-2880 SWNWFKEAIKMSPIG
+2880 SWNWFKEAIKLSPIG

-2950 ALLAGLG
+2950 TLLAGLG

-2999 NDNGMTWDGFLD
+2999 TDNGITWDGFLD
-3011 GLNRMADVTIEG
+3011 GLNRMADVTIDG

-3031 MDMYSEGT
+3031 MDMYSDGT

-3046 LESIALSFIPNIIS
+3046 LESIALSFIPNIVS

-3068 GKVKKNTFLEKAA
+3068 GKVKKNKFYEKAA

-3091 YQKADPYTGKTKSWW
+3091 YQKVDPYTGESKSWW
-3106 EAFNRFVPYISIV
+3106 EAFNRFVPYISII

-3144 NNETFTVTGKDLVAL
+3144 NNEAFTVTGKDLVAL

-3173 FYQNQMQVKI
+3173 FYKNQMQVKI
-3183 KVNNEYKMLTYNQ
+3183 KVNNEYKTLTYNQ

-3231 SAELYKKLIERE
+3231 SAELYKKLIERKI
-3243 VTTNVY
+3243 TTNVY

>member
-1 MIRPKVGEDA
+1 MIRPKVGEDVM
-11 IDIHR
+11 DIQR

-29 LDPAS
+29 LDPTS
-34 YIYQK
+34 YAYQK

-72 TEKSEKT
+72 TEKSEQT
-79 GEPIKNVYYDKL
+79 GESIKNVYYDKL
-91 MRDYSQFADYDE
+91 MKDYSQFADYDE

-116 NSIERFTDNGIK
+116 NKIERLTDSGIK
-128 IGDYTDQEWAVKVM
+128 IGDYTDQEWAIAVM
-142 EESFKRHDA
+142 EESFKRHEA
-151 EVIEEQKKNMAWWK
+151 EVLEEQKKNMSWWK
-165 KALATIG
+165 KTWATI
-172 SAASSVVGGASQFV
+172 AAGALNVIGGASRFV
-186 QDIWNLGEGLI
+186 QDIWNVGEGLI
-197 NMFTNFSNDDDW
+197 NMIANFSNDDNW
-209 GDRFLYAFQNDDY
+209 GDRFLYAFQDDDM
-222 NEPFAVIADRFNAVS
+222 NEPFALFSDRFNAIS
-237 YDLMHDYTSGVNA
+237 YDLLHDYTSSVNA
-250 VAAYEAGYRDM
+250 VSAYEAGYRDM
-261 ELSEILGPYGLVG
+261 ELSEIVGAEGLIG
-274 KENSVGVSYT
+274 QEIGSGVSYT
-284 NWGKIWHGLWDSIGY
+284 NWGNIWHGLWDSIGY
-299 MLPSIL
+299 MLPSML
-305 LSGGVSSALGKAGIS
+305 LSGGVSGALGKTGMTTI
-320 TVAPKLT
+320 APRLS

-346 NVSET
+346 NISET

-382 VVEEALGKLIGFGT
+382 AVEEALGKLIGFGT
-396 SARLRGQINAAKTGA
+396 SARLRGQVNAAKMGA
-411 IAIGDKSGK
+411 VTVGTTEGK
-420 AFISWAKRALK
+420 AFVSFAKRALK

-444 MSDSFINFIY
+444 MSDSFINFMY
-454 GETGSE
+454 GEAGSE
-460 AKLRDFYK
+460 LKLREFYK
-468 GQAKETFTVKNLAQS
+468 GQAEETFTIENLTQS

-497 NTLTHVP
+497 NTLTHIP

-509 LGTDFDGKAYRLGV
+509 LGTDIDSKAYRLGV
-523 FQTIN
+523 FQTMN
-528 FNEALKTMNEWNNIL
+528 FNEALKTMNEWNDIL
-543 NDPKANKEAKQLAA
+543 NDPKANKDAKQLAA

-569 VMRSFGETDA
+569 VMRSFGETNA

-586 LAYAESENRK
+586 MAYAQSENKK

-608 DLFEAFA
+608 DLFDTFA

-625 DTLKKTT
+625 DDLKKTT

-638 LALDKVKNK
+638 GALDKVKNK
-647 LQKKNVTKIDNI
+647 LQKKNVSKIDNI
-659 ITPDTKINKA
+659 ITPDTKVQKA
-669 NEIDKSITSEIMSP
+669 AEIDENVTSEIMSS
-683 EISENANRILAST
+683 EVSENAKKILAST

-720 ELLESMDNAKILSA
+720 ELLESMDNAKILTA
-734 EAYDQVVEEVR
+734 EAYDQVTEEVR
-745 LKLTGAQRKMILKEY
+745 LKLSEAQRKMITKEY

-791 GERGYHTDAIEMLAT
+791 GERGYHTEAIEMLAS
-806 IDGLVKAKAASNLR
+806 IDKLVKAKAASNLK
-820 AGAIDMNAYNTLM
+820 AGTIDMNAYNTLM
-833 YKVYNNMRDGLV
+833 QKVYNNMRDGII

-854 DLGAISNAVLP
+854 DLGSISNAVLP

-875 SNVIFTNDTNT
+875 SNVIFTNEANT
-886 GINNAKSGTIVAS
+886 GIKNAKSGTIVAS

-904 DFYIE
+904 NFYIE
-909 KFQSYIDGESYKAL
+909 KFQSFIDADSYKAL

-938 WGSLITLAR
+938 WGSLISLAK

-952 IDNVNL
+952 IDSVNL

-963 LPAPKESLSEL
+963 LPAPRESLSEL
-974 ESGYVAIL
+974 ESGYVGIL

-1051 KADFLIDRYLGK
+1051 KADFLIDRYLGED
-1063 NGTTNLFKDLLKD
+1063 GTTNLFKDLLKN
-1076 KIKTVADLV
+1076 KIKTVSDLV
-1085 KDKTNIPKVILDTKI
+1085 RDKTNIPKVILDTKI

-1114 SDSIVVGNLA
+1114 SDSIVIGNLA

-1144 IKDSDVIRG
+1144 IKDTNVIRG

-1179 ITYALFRDKTQH
+1179 ITYAIFRDKTQH

-1209 VSLDTYLPSM
+1209 ISLDTYLPSM
-1219 GFTYKNDYKIL
+1219 GFTYKNDYKTL

-1238 FKLGTGTIKAKTET
+1238 FELGTGVIKGKTET
-1252 PAMLTKK
+1252 PPMLTK
-1259 TATKATPKSLI
+1259 
-1270 SEDAILTESDRSKL
+1270 
-1284 DILANSITP
+1284 
-1293 NDKTDAIKEVND
+1293 
-1305 NTLYKG
+1305 
-1311 MNARGISDFDPTK
+1311 
-1324 GNKSRITEKG
+1324 
-1334 SWFSLNQEVS
+1334 
-1344 KTYYN
+1344 
-1349 TKQGEATLYSAK
+1349 
-1361 GNISN
+1361 
-1366 PFVVDAKG
+1366 
-1374 QYFSNIDGLTGDQ
+1374 
-1387 IATYAKEHG
+1387 
-1396 YDSVVIKNVLDIGPN
+1396 
-1411 ILNADRKLA
+1411 
-1420 IKPSTDVVIFDNN
+1420 
-1433 LLTDIREIKID
+1433 
-1444 KSGKIE
+1444 
-1450 GKSELSQLNKPMT
+1450 
-1463 LEDLLNTYNNVY
+1463 
-1475 SPNAATNEDMFGNYK
+1475 AA
-1490 ISNDEKVTKLFN
+1490 
-1502 ELTDNAKVIVNNE
+1502 
-1515 MVSLD
+1515 
-1520 VPLTPNEEVGKE
+1520 
-1532 FGENIGIYQLSPKSH
+1532 
-1547 FRLMGVEDAD
+1547 
-1557 FERVAEHQS
+1557 
-1566 NSSLYHLAGDSI
+1566 
-1578 VVDVLKAIFD
+1578 
-1588 KMYSDKIITKPV
+1588 
-1600 RLIELFAG
+1600 
-1608 YGSQNLALKYLGKD
+1608 
-1622 YQTWKI
+1622 
-1628 AEWATKSIQAYK
+1628 
-1640 DMHHYDDNIDYV
+1640 
-1652 ERDGL
+1652 
-1657 TTKKQL
+1657 
-1663 VDYLFKVGV
+1663 
-1672 SFDYNNPASLQNLNN
+1672 
-1687 KSFDALKTI
+1687 
-1696 YNNIQATHN
+1696 
-1705 LVNIQTV
+1705 
-1712 DAASLDIRDTANY
+1712 
-1725 DYLMTY
+1725 
-1731 SFPCQDLS
+1731 
-1739 QAGLRK
+1739 
-1745 GMDEII
+1745 
-1751 RDSANTEQ
+1751 
-1759 ETRSAMLW
+1759 
-1767 QVDRIIK
+1767 
-1774 DLYNSGKPMPKIL
+1774 
-1787 LMENVPQI
+1787 
-1795 LQKRNEANFNK
+1795 
-1806 WWSRLES
+1806 
-1813 YGYTNSVQVLNAA
+1813 
-1826 DYGVPQ
+1826 
-1832 ARQRAFMVSILGD
+1832 
-1845 TAFTFPEAKPLTRT
+1845 
-1859 VQDVVEAPSDEF
+1859 
-1871 RLTPK
+1871 
-1876 RVGEFMGHTATF
+1876 
-1888 LSNTT
+1888 
-1893 HHYLN
+1893 
-1898 RTVAQTIITRI
+1898 
-1909 NRRATGGNYQSPNIG
+1909 
-1924 QNIDV
+1924 
-1929 YNLMHP
+1929 
-1935 KTDGD
+1935 
-1940 LAKTKAAIA
+1940 LAKI
-1949 KLKAGK
+1949 KAGK

-1971 TEETEETE
+1971 TEEI
-1979 ETKEARYI
+1979 KEARYI

-1994 SNLKYFVKK
+1994 SNLKYFIKK
-2003 GRPIQLDPDVRDFVI
+2003 GRPIQLDPDVTDFVVS
-2018 NTTQDFDKLPRF
+2018 TTQDFNKLPRF

-2063 ATNVFKNEELAKITY
+2063 AINVFKNEELAKITY
-2078 KDMRELGSRIEQLA
+2078 KDMRQLGHRIEQLA

-2097 APDPY
+2097 ATDPY
-2102 VKMTPDEMLDYN
+2102 VKMTPNEMLDYN
-2114 KEVMDKIINDSEFKK
+2114 KEIMERVNSDSEFKTT
-2129 IYDKK
+2129 YDKK

-2143 SGTTVDAYADEDQLN
+2143 GGTTVDAYADEDQLN

-2173 NINNIGKFVTAMQ
+2173 DINNIAKFVTAMQ
-2186 TIGAETEL
+2186 TIGAETEI
-2194 TQDVEAGNIAS
+2194 TQDVEAGDVTS
-2205 DTWNWSLKKRKSDIT
+2205 DTWNWSLKKRKADIT

-2226 AKTLDTLDRQEKIN
+2226 AKTLDTLDKQEKIN
-2240 AIEDYISETIS
+2240 VIEDYISETIS

-2264 LALGAM
+2264 LAAGAM

-2299 LTGKN
+2299 LTGKS
-2304 EINEVTKEVP
+2304 EISEVTKEVP

-2332 GRNITRRIA
+2332 GRNITKRIA
-2341 GLKSRYNSLP
+2341 GLKSRYNSLSA
-2351 TEVKQYI
+2351 EVKQYI

-2372 SDAELEILLT
+2372 SNAELETLLT

-2391 TQRIRSITT
+2391 TQRIRSITE
-2400 AEKTTAQLRQRI
+2400 AEKTTAQLKQRV
-2412 EKMSQKLERAKTEV
+2412 EKMSQKLEQAKTEV
-2426 EADSKKTLREK
+2426 KSDSKKTLREK
-2437 VQVEYKTKIK
+2437 VQVEYKTKVK

-2460 DQVRQLL
+2460 DQVKQLL
-2467 NTNWNKKRMSK
+2467 DTNWNKKRMSK
-2478 VKGLTNNTEYDIAN
+2478 VKGLTNNVEYDVAN
-2492 GKQFYAENADILMS
+2492 GKQFYAENANILMS

-2516 RWFLSAKM
+2516 RWFLNTKM

-2553 GLYPNLN
+2553 GLYPDLN

-2566 IEDAI
+2566 IENAI

-2596 MVIDGIT
+2596 MVIDGVT
-2603 LPADIKGRLFDAI
+2603 LPADIKGRLFDAV

-2627 QQEIMKYVADRKTAK
+2627 QQEIIKYVADRKTAK
-2642 KDIARKIVSVRSMA
+2642 KDIARKIVSVRSMS
-2656 MLSSPLTWLRN
+2656 MLSSPMTWLRN

-2674 KRINKLSSAIGN
+2674 KRINKLSTAIGN
-2686 KLWSKDSRGQLKLN
+2686 RLWTKDSRGQLKLN

-2706 IQNYIAKNFID
+2706 IQSYIAKNFID

-2737 EWYKDATG
+2737 AMYRDATG
-2745 KATKQAIMAKMVI
+2745 KPTKQAIMAQMVI

-2767 ENMFKSKFMNSVHQ
+2767 ENMFKSKFMNSIHQ

-2792 VREATLRYFGKI
+2792 VREATFRYFGKI

-2813 KIQEDANKN
+2813 KIQEDAAKTK
-2822 NSDAV
+2822 SDAI

-2864 DLGWFAYKM
+2864 ELGWFAYKM

-2935 DLGKGVIGTILWGLG
+2935 DLGKGVIGTVLWGLG

-2970 LRIGNLAID
+2970 LRIGKLAID

-2999 NDNGMTWDGFLD
+2999 NDNGITWDGFLD
-3011 GLNRMADVTIEG
+3011 GLNRMADVTIDG

-3031 MDMYSEGT
+3031 MDMYSDGT

-3068 GKVKKNTFLEKAA
+3068 GKVKKNKFYEKAA

-3091 YQKADPYTGKTKSWW
+3091 YQKVDPYTGETKSWW
-3106 EAFNRFVPYISIV
+3106 EAFNRFVPYISII

-3128 EKLGLNK
+3128 EKLGLTK

-3183 KVNNEYKMLTYNQ
+3183 KVNNEYKTLTYNQ
-3196 MTDEQRRTAVNTIM
+3196 MTEEQRRTAVNTIM

-3231 SAELYKKLIERE
+3231 SADLYKKLVERKI
-3243 VTTNVY
+3243 TTNVY

>member
-1 MIRPKVGEDA
+1 MIRPKVGEDV
-11 IDIHR
+11 IDIQR

-34 YIYQK
+34 YAYQK

-67 LLAKN
+67 LLTKN
-72 TEKSEKT
+72 TEKNEQT
-79 GEPIKNVYYDKL
+79 GEVIKNVYYDKL
-91 MRDYSQFADYDE
+91 MRDYSQFVDYDE

-116 NSIERFTDNGIK
+116 NEIERFTDNGTK
-128 IGDYTDQEWAVKVM
+128 IGDYTDREWAIAVM

-151 EVIEEQKKNMAWWK
+151 EVLEEQKKNMAWWK

-172 SAASSVVGGASQFV
+172 SAVSSLAGGASKGVQFL
-186 QDIWNLGEGLI
+186 WNVGEGLF
-197 NMFTNFSNDDDW
+197 NMIANFSNDDEW
-209 GDRFLYAFQNDDY
+209 GDRFLYAFQDDDN
-222 NEPFAVIADRFNAVS
+222 NEPFAVIADRFNAIS

-250 VAAYEAGYRDM
+250 VAAYEAGYRDT
-261 ELSEILGPYGLVG
+261 ELSEILGAEGLIGPEIGYGA
-274 KENSVGVSYT
+274 SYG
-284 NWGKIWHGLWDSIGY
+284 NWGKMWSGLWESIGQ

-305 LSGGVSSALGKAGIS
+305 LSGGVSSALGKMGIS
-320 TVAPKLT
+320 AVAPKLST
-327 AAATKLAGTG
+327 AATKLAGTG
-337 TFYAGIFSG
+337 TFYTGIFSS
-346 NVSET
+346 NISEA

-369 VIGNAA
+369 VIGSAA
-375 LKAVGQL
+375 LKAVGQWGVE
-382 VVEEALGKLIGFGT
+382 VVLGRLIGFGT
-396 SARLRGQINAAKTGA
+396 SARLRGQVNAAKMGA
-411 IAIGDKSGK
+411 VTVGAKEGK
-420 AFISWAKRALK
+420 AFISWAKQALK

-444 MSDSFINFIY
+444 MSDSFINFMY
-454 GETGSE
+454 GESGSE
-460 AKLRDFYK
+460 PNLREFYK
-468 GQAKETFTVKNLAQS
+468 GQAQETFTIENLTQS

-497 NTLTHVP
+497 NTLTHIP

-509 LGTDFDGKAYRLGV
+509 LGTDADGKAYRLGV
-523 FQTIN
+523 FQTMN
-528 FNEALKTMNEWNNIL
+528 FNEALKTMNEWNDII
-543 NDPKANKEAKQLAA
+543 NDPKANKDAKQLAA

-569 VMRSFGETDA
+569 VMRSFGETNA

-586 LAYAESENRK
+586 MAYAQSENKK

-608 DLFEAFA
+608 DLFDTFA

-625 DTLKKTT
+625 DNVKKTT
-632 LKEKII
+632 LKEKIVG
-638 LALDKVKNK
+638 ALDKVKTK

-659 ITPDTKINKA
+659 ITPDTKIKKA
-669 NEIDKSITSEIMSP
+669 NEIDEDVTSEIMSP
-683 EISENANRILAST
+683 EVSENAKRLLAAT
-696 KAEAVVAVDGNVVT
+696 KAEAVVAVNSNVVT

-720 ELLESMDNAKILSA
+720 ELLESMNNAKILSA

-745 LKLTGAQRKMILKEY
+745 LKLSEAQRKMILKEY

-791 GERGYHTDAIEMLAT
+791 GERGYHADAIQMLAT
-806 IDGLVKAKAASNLR
+806 IDGLVSAKAARNLR
-820 AGAIDMNAYNTLM
+820 AGTIDMNAYNTLM
-833 YKVYNNMRDGLV
+833 YKVNNNMRDGLI

-854 DLGAISNAVLP
+854 DLGSISNAVLP

-875 SNVIFTNDTNT
+875 ANVIFTNDANT
-886 GINNAKSGTIVAS
+886 GIKNAKSGTIVAS

-904 DFYIE
+904 NFYIE
-909 KFQSYIDGESYKAL
+909 KFQNYIDGESYKAL
-923 RNKVKSANLNERLDA
+923 RNKVKSDNLNDRLDA
-938 WGSLITLAR
+938 WGSLITLAK

-997 SNISKMS
+997 SHISKMS

-1025 VAEALFQI
+1025 VSEALFQI

-1063 NGTTNLFKDLLKD
+1063 DGTTNFLKDLMKN

-1085 KDKTNIPKVILDTKI
+1085 RDKTNIPKVILDTKI
-1100 DYINGNIKGMRSEN
+1100 DYVYNYYAGGSRSEN
-1114 SDSIVVGNLA
+1114 SDSIVIGNLA
-1124 NVDTLMHELTHV
+1124 NTDTLMHELTHV

-1144 IKDSDVIRG
+1144 IKDANVIRG
-1153 GSDLLIKTMEYDE
+1153 GSNLLIKTMEYDE

-1179 ITYALFRDKTQH
+1179 ITYAIFRDKTQH

-1219 GFTYKNDYKIL
+1219 GFTYTNNYKTL

-1238 FKLGTGTIKAKTET
+1238 FKLGTGAITAKIEI

-1259 TATKATPKSLI
+1259 TAAKTAAKTTETTK
-1270 SEDAILTESDRSKL
+1270 
-1284 DILANSITP
+1284 
-1293 NDKTDAIKEVND
+1293 
-1305 NTLYKG
+1305 
-1311 MNARGISDFDPTK
+1311 
-1324 GNKSRITEKG
+1324 TEKPLV
-1334 SWFSLNQEVS
+1334 SQE
-1344 KTYYN
+1344 
-1349 TKQGEATLYSAK
+1349 AR
-1361 GNISN
+1361 
-1366 PFVVDAKG
+1366 
-1374 QYFSNIDGLTGDQ
+1374 LT
-1387 IATYAKEHG
+1387 
-1396 YDSVVIKNVLDIGPN
+1396 
-1411 ILNADRKLA
+1411 
-1420 IKPSTDVVIFDNN
+1420 
-1433 LLTDIREIKID
+1433 
-1444 KSGKIE
+1444 E

-1463 LEDLLNTYNNVY
+1463 SEDLLNTYNKVY
-1475 SPNAATNEDMFGNYK
+1475 SPDAATNEDIFGNYK
-1490 ISNDEKVTKLFN
+1490 ISNDEKVTKSFN
-1502 ELTDNAKVIVNNE
+1502 ELTDNAKVEINNE

-1520 VPLTPNEEVGKE
+1520 VPLTQNEEVGKE
-1532 FGENIGIYQLSPKSH
+1532 LGENVGIYQLSPKSH
-1547 FRLMGVEDAD
+1547 FRLMGVKDAD

-1566 NSSLYHLAGDSI
+1566 NYSLYHLAGDSI
-1578 VVDVLKAIFD
+1578 VVDVLKSIFD

-1640 DMHHYDDNIDYV
+1640 DMHHYDDNIDYA

-1663 VDYLFKVGV
+1663 VDYLSKVGV
-1672 SFDYNNPASLQNLNN
+1672 SFNYNNPASPRGLNS

-1745 GMDEII
+1745 GMDEVIK
-1751 RDSANTEQ
+1751 DSANSEQ

-1774 DLYNSGKPMPKIL
+1774 DLHDSGKPMPKIL

-1832 ARQRAFMVSILGD
+1832 GRQRAFMVSILGD
-1845 TAFTFPEAKPLTRT
+1845 TVFKFPEAKPLTRT
-1859 VQDVVEAPSDEF
+1859 VQDVVEAPSEEF

-1876 RVGEFMGHTATF
+1876 RVGNFMGHNATF
-1888 LSNTT
+1888 LANMT

-1898 RTVAQTIITRI
+1898 RTVAQTLTTKV
-1909 NRRATGGNYQSPNIG
+1909 NWRADGGNYQSPNVG
-1924 QNIDV
+1924 QNMDM

-1935 KTDGD
+1935 KTDSD
-1940 LAKTKAAIA
+1940 LIKTKAAIA

-1961 SEERVIKPKE
+1961 SEERVIKPKDTKE
-1971 TEETEETE
+1971 TK

-1987 SNKVAAQ
+1987 NNKVAAQ
-1994 SNLKYFVKK
+1994 SNLKYFIRK
-2003 GRPIQLDPDVRDFVI
+2003 GRPLEPDPDVREFVI
-2018 NTTQDFDKLPRF
+2018 STTKDFNKLPIF
-2030 LKSKIQN
+2030 LKNKIKN
-2037 GTLSKFDILGYVA
+2037 GTLNKFDILGYVA
-2050 TANNI
+2050 TANYMN
-2055 DDYTFKQI
+2055 DYTFKQI
-2063 ATNVFKNEELAKITY
+2063 ASIIYKNEELAKLTY
-2078 KDMRELGSRIEQLA
+2078 EDMRELARHIEQLA

-2097 APDPY
+2097 STDPY
-2102 VKMTPDEMLDYN
+2102 VKMTPEEMLNYN
-2114 KEVMDKIINDSEFKK
+2114 EEIMDRITNDSEFKK
-2129 IYDKK
+2129 LYDKK
-2134 NKKAITTKI
+2134 NKRATTTTI
-2143 SGTTVDAYADEDQLN
+2143 RGTEVEAYADEDQLN
-2158 PLFFRHYDGTLASLR
+2158 PVFFRHYDGTLASLR
-2173 NINNIGKFVTAMQ
+2173 SINNIGKKITAKQ
-2186 TIGAETEL
+2186 TIGAEVEI
-2194 TQDVEAGNIAS
+2194 TQAVESGDSES
-2205 DTWNWSLKKRKSDIT
+2205 DIWNWVLKKRKSDVT
-2220 YEYDDV
+2220 YEYDDATEYDDA

-2240 AIEDYISETIS
+2240 VIEDYISETIS
-2251 KRLEALPI
+2251 KRLGELPI
-2259 DQRKQ
+2259 NQRKQ
-2264 LALGAM
+2264 FAAVAM
-2270 KKLETEINKLYS
+2270 KKLDTEINKLDS
-2282 LSDAEI
+2282 LSDDAI
-2288 DKRYLIATKNM
+2288 NKRYLIAIENM
-2299 LTGKN
+2299 STNKSK
-2304 EINEVTKEVP
+2304 INDVTKEVP
-2314 LSEQP
+2314 LEEQP
-2319 RTTKNIKDELRNV
+2319 RTTKNIKDHLRGV
-2332 GRNITRRIA
+2332 GATITERIA
-2341 GLKSRYNSLP
+2341 RLKSRYNSLP
-2351 TEVKQYI
+2351 AEVKQYI
-2358 DPKTYKLTADYRSL
+2358 NPKTYELTEDYESL
-2372 SDAELEILLT
+2372 SNAELEKLLT
-2382 AFKAANKQL
+2382 AFKAASKQL
-2391 TQRIRSITT
+2391 THRIRSITR
-2400 AEKTTAQLRQRI
+2400 AEKTIAKLNKKVD
-2412 EKMSQKLERAKTEV
+2412 EMSQKLEQAKAEAEAKAKT
-2426 EADSKKTLREK
+2426 EADSKKTLKEK
-2437 VQVEYKTKIK
+2437 VQVPYKTKIK
-2447 EQTFEFVTPVEAN
+2447 EQTFEFVTPVKAN
-2460 DQVRQLL
+2460 DKVKKLL
-2467 NTNWNKKRMSK
+2467 STNWNKKRMSK
-2478 VKGLTNNTEYDIAN
+2478 VKGLTNNIEYDVAN

-2506 GDTAQMEDTL
+2506 HDTAQMEDTL

-2553 GLYPNLN
+2553 GLYPDLN

-2566 IEDAI
+2566 IENAI

-2585 LDSLESMKAAE
+2585 LDSLESMKSAE
-2596 MVIDGIT
+2596 MVMDGIT

-2627 QQEIMKYVADRKTAK
+2627 QQEIMKYVAERKTAK
-2642 KDIARKIVSVRSMA
+2642 KDIARKIVSVRSMS
-2656 MLSSPLTWLRN
+2656 MLSSPLTCLRN

-2686 KLWSKDSRGQLKLN
+2686 KLWSKDYRGQLKLN

-2717 NKLFDNL
+2717 NGLFDNL

-2737 EWYKDATG
+2737 KWYKDATG

-2767 ENMFKSKFMNSVHQ
+2767 ENMFKSDFMNSVHQ

-2813 KIQEDANKN
+2813 KIQEDATKN

-2827 TDNIMNDFATAVG
+2827 TDSIMNDFASAVG

-2854 KIETSIANSS
+2854 KIEKAIADSS
-2864 DLGWFAYKM
+2864 DLGWLAYKM

-2880 SWNWFKEAIKMSPIG
+2880 SWNWFKEAIKLSPIG
-2895 LGKAIVDTVRFEKR
+2895 LGKAIVNTVKFEKR
-2909 VAKLEADWQAGKSQ
+2909 LAKLEADWQDGKSQ

-2935 DLGKGVIGTILWGLG
+2935 DLGKGVIGTILWCLG
-2950 ALLAGLG
+2950 TLLAGLG

-2999 NDNGMTWDGFLD
+2999 TDNGITWNGFLD
-3011 GLNRMADVTIEG
+3011 GLNRMADVTIDG

-3031 MDMYSEGT
+3031 MDMYSDGT
-3039 WDIGMNQ
+3039 WDIGWNQ
-3046 LESIALSFIPNIIS
+3046 LKAIGLSFIPNIIS

-3068 GKVKKNTFLEKAA
+3068 GKVKQNKFYEKAA

-3091 YQKADPYTGKTKSWW
+3091 YQKVDPYTGESKSWW
-3106 EAFNRFVPYISIV
+3106 EAFNRFVPYISII

-3173 FYQNQMQVKI
+3173 FYKNQMQVKI
-3183 KVNNEYKMLTYNQ
+3183 KVNNEYKTLTYNQ

-3210 SNNAEIAKIQ
+3210 SNNAEMAKIQ

-3231 SAELYKKLIERE
+3231 SAELYKKLIERKI
-3243 VTTNVY
+3243 TTNVY

>member
-1 MIRPKVGEDA
+1 MIRPKVGEDVM
-11 IDIHR
+11 DIQR

-29 LDPAS
+29 LDPTS
-34 YIYQK
+34 YAYQK

-72 TEKSEKT
+72 TEKSEQT
-79 GEPIKNVYYDKL
+79 GDSIKNVYYDKL
-91 MRDYSQFADYDE
+91 MKDYSQFADYDE
-103 YMLSLSIPYLDNT
+103 YMLSLSIPYLDNM
-116 NSIERFTDNGIK
+116 NKIERLTDSGTK
-128 IGDYTDQEWAVKVM
+128 IGDYTDQEWAIAVM
-142 EESFKRHDA
+142 EESFKRHEA
-151 EVIEEQKKNMAWWK
+151 EVLEEQKKNMSWWK
-165 KALATIG
+165 KTWATI
-172 SAASSVVGGASQFV
+172 AAGALNVIGGASRFV
-186 QDIWNLGEGLI
+186 QDIWNVGEGLI
-197 NMFTNFSNDDDW
+197 NMIANFSNDDDW
-209 GDRFLYAFQNDDY
+209 GDRFLYAFQNDDM
-222 NEPFAVIADRFNAVS
+222 NEPFALFSDRFNAIS
-237 YDLMHDYTSGVNA
+237 YDLLHDYTSSVNA
-250 VAAYEAGYRDM
+250 ISAYEAGYRDM
-261 ELSEILGPYGLVG
+261 ELSEIVGAEGLIG
-274 KENSVGVSYT
+274 QEIGSGVSYT
-284 NWGKIWHGLWDSIGY
+284 NWGNIWHGLWDSIGY
-299 MLPSIL
+299 MLPSML
-305 LSGGVSSALGKAGIS
+305 LSGGVSGALGKTSMAAI
-320 TVAPKLT
+320 APRLS

-337 TFYAGIFSG
+337 TFYVGIFSG
-346 NVSET
+346 NISET

-382 VVEEALGKLIGFGT
+382 AVEEALGKLIGFGT
-396 SARLRGQINAAKTGA
+396 SARLRGQVNAAKMGA
-411 IAIGDKSGK
+411 VTVGATEGK
-420 AFISWAKRALK
+420 AFVSFAKQALK

-454 GETGSE
+454 GEAGSE
-460 AKLRDFYK
+460 PKLREFYK
-468 GQAKETFTVKNLAQS
+468 GQAEETFTIENLTQS

-497 NTLTHVP
+497 QTLSHVP

-509 LGTDFDGKAYRLGV
+509 LGTDVDSKAYRLGV
-523 FQTIN
+523 FQTMN
-528 FNEALKTMNEWNNIL
+528 FNEALKTMNEWNDTL
-543 NDPKANKEAKQLAA
+543 NDPKANKDAKQLAA

-569 VMRSFGETDA
+569 VMKSFGETNA

-586 LAYAESENRK
+586 MAYAQSENKK

-608 DLFEAFA
+608 DLFDTFA

-625 DTLKKTT
+625 DNLKKTT

-638 LALDKVKNK
+638 GALDKVKNK
-647 LQKKNVTKIDNI
+647 LQKKNVSKIDNI
-659 ITPDTKINKA
+659 ITPDTKVQKA
-669 NEIDKSITSEIMSP
+669 AEIDESVTSEIMSP
-683 EISENANRILAST
+683 EVSENAKKMLAST

-720 ELLESMDNAKILSA
+720 ELLESMDNAKILTA
-734 EAYDQVVEEVR
+734 EAYDQVTEEVR
-745 LKLTGAQRKMILKEY
+745 LKLSEAQRKMITKEY

-791 GERGYHTDAIEMLAT
+791 GERGYHTEAIEMLAS
-806 IDGLVKAKAASNLR
+806 IDKLVKAKAASNLK
-820 AGAIDMNAYNTLM
+820 AGTIDMNAYNTLM
-833 YKVYNNMRDGLV
+833 QKVYNNMRDGII

-854 DLGAISNAVLP
+854 DLGSISNAVLP

-875 SNVIFTNDTNT
+875 PNVIFTNEANT
-886 GINNAKSGTIVAS
+886 GIKNAKSGTIVAS

-904 DFYIE
+904 NFYIE
-909 KFQSYIDGESYKAL
+909 KFQSFIDADSYKAL

-938 WGSLITLAR
+938 WGSLISLAK

-963 LPAPKESLSEL
+963 LPAPRESLSEL

-1051 KADFLIDRYLGK
+1051 KADFLIERYLGED
-1063 NGTTNLFKDLLKD
+1063 GTTNLFKDLLKN
-1076 KIKTVADLV
+1076 KIKTIADLV
-1085 KDKTNIPKVILDTKI
+1085 RDKTNIPKVILDTKI
-1100 DYINGNIKGMRSEN
+1100 DYVNGNIRGMRSEN
-1114 SDSIVVGNLA
+1114 SDSIVIGNLA

-1136 TQEIIYKN
+1136 TQEIVYKN
-1144 IKDSDVIRG
+1144 IKDTNVIRG

-1179 ITYALFRDKTQH
+1179 ITYAIFRDKTQH

-1209 VSLDTYLPSM
+1209 ISLDTYLPSM
-1219 GFTYKNDYKIL
+1219 GFTYKNDYKTL

-1238 FKLGTGTIKAKTET
+1238 FELGTGVIKGKTET

-1259 TATKATPKSLI
+1259 TAAKTLI
-1270 SEDAILTESDRSKL
+1270 SEDVALTESDRSKL
-1284 DILANSITP
+1284 DTLARTITS
-1293 NDKTDAIKEVND
+1293 NDKNNAVKEVNE

-1311 MNARGISDFDPTK
+1311 MNVRGISDFYPTK
-1324 GNKSRITEKG
+1324 GDKSRITEKG

-1349 TKQGEATLYSAK
+1349 TKRGEATLYSAK

-1374 QYFSNIDGLTGDQ
+1374 QYFSNINGLTGDQ
-1387 IATYAKEHG
+1387 IASYAKEHG
-1396 YDSVVIKNVLDIGPN
+1396 YDSAVIKNVLDIGPN

-1420 IKPSTDVVIFDNN
+1420 TKPSTDVVIFDNN
-1433 LLTDIREIKID
+1433 SLTDIRETEID
-1444 KSGKIE
+1444 QSGK
-1450 GKSELSQLNKPMT
+1450 
-1463 LEDLLNTYNNVY
+1463 
-1475 SPNAATNEDMFGNYK
+1475 
-1490 ISNDEKVTKLFN
+1490 
-1502 ELTDNAKVIVNNE
+1502 VI
-1515 MVSLD
+1515 
-1520 VPLTPNEEVGKE
+1520 
-1532 FGENIGIYQLSPKSH
+1532 
-1547 FRLMGVEDAD
+1547 
-1557 FERVAEHQS
+1557 
-1566 NSSLYHLAGDSI
+1566 
-1578 VVDVLKAIFD
+1578 
-1588 KMYSDKIITKPV
+1588 
-1600 RLIELFAG
+1600 
-1608 YGSQNLALKYLGKD
+1608 
-1622 YQTWKI
+1622 
-1628 AEWATKSIQAYK
+1628 
-1640 DMHHYDDNIDYV
+1640 
-1652 ERDGL
+1652 
-1657 TTKKQL
+1657 
-1663 VDYLFKVGV
+1663 
-1672 SFDYNNPASLQNLNN
+1672 
-1687 KSFDALKTI
+1687 
-1696 YNNIQATHN
+1696 
-1705 LVNIQTV
+1705 
-1712 DAASLDIRDTANY
+1712 
-1725 DYLMTY
+1725 
-1731 SFPCQDLS
+1731 
-1739 QAGLRK
+1739 
-1745 GMDEII
+1745 
-1751 RDSANTEQ
+1751 
-1759 ETRSAMLW
+1759 
-1767 QVDRIIK
+1767 
-1774 DLYNSGKPMPKIL
+1774 
-1787 LMENVPQI
+1787 
-1795 LQKRNEANFNK
+1795 
-1806 WWSRLES
+1806 
-1813 YGYTNSVQVLNAA
+1813 
-1826 DYGVPQ
+1826 
-1832 ARQRAFMVSILGD
+1832 
-1845 TAFTFPEAKPLTRT
+1845 
-1859 VQDVVEAPSDEF
+1859 
-1871 RLTPK
+1871 
-1876 RVGEFMGHTATF
+1876 
-1888 LSNTT
+1888 
-1893 HHYLN
+1893 
-1898 RTVAQTIITRI
+1898 
-1909 NRRATGGNYQSPNIG
+1909 
-1924 QNIDV
+1924 
-1929 YNLMHP
+1929 
-1935 KTDGD
+1935 
-1940 LAKTKAAIA
+1940 
-1949 KLKAGK
+1949 
-1955 SLSDFL
+1955 
-1961 SEERVIKPKE
+1961 SEERVIKPK
-1971 TEETEETE
+1971 ETE

-1994 SNLKYFVKK
+1994 SNLKYFIKK
-2003 GRPIQLDPDVRDFVI
+2003 GRPIQLDPDVRDFVVS
-2018 NTTQDFDKLPRF
+2018 TTQDFNKLPRF

-2078 KDMRELGSRIEQLA
+2078 KDMRQLGHRIEQLA

-2097 APDPY
+2097 ATDPY
-2102 VKMTPDEMLDYN
+2102 VKMTPDQMLDYN
-2114 KEVMDKIINDSEFKK
+2114 KETMERVNSDSEFKTT
-2129 IYDKK
+2129 YDKK

-2143 SGTTVDAYADEDQLN
+2143 GGTTVDAYADEDQLN

-2173 NINNIGKFVTAMQ
+2173 DINNIAKFVTAMQ
-2186 TIGAETEL
+2186 TVGAETEI
-2194 TQDVEAGNIAS
+2194 TQDVEAGDITS
-2205 DTWNWSLKKRKSDIT
+2205 DTWNWSLKKRKADIT

-2226 AKTLDTLDRQEKIN
+2226 AKTLDTLDKQEKIN
-2240 AIEDYISETIS
+2240 VIEDYISETIS

-2264 LALGAM
+2264 LAAGAM

-2299 LTGKN
+2299 LTGKS
-2304 EINEVTKEVP
+2304 EISEVTKEIP

-2332 GRNITRRIA
+2332 GRNITKRIA
-2341 GLKSRYNSLP
+2341 GLKSRYNSLSV
-2351 TEVKQYI
+2351 EVKQYI

-2372 SDAELEILLT
+2372 SNAELETLLT

-2391 TQRIRSITT
+2391 TQRIRSITK
-2400 AEKTTAQLRQRI
+2400 AEKTTAQLKQRI
-2412 EKMSQKLERAKTEV
+2412 EKMSQKLEQAKIEV
-2426 EADSKKTLREK
+2426 KPDSKKTLREK
-2437 VQVEYKTKIK
+2437 VQVEYKTKVK
-2447 EQTFEFVTPVEAN
+2447 EQTFEFVTPVETN
-2460 DQVRQLL
+2460 DQVKELL
-2467 NTNWNKKRMSK
+2467 DTNWNKKRMSK
-2478 VKGLTNNTEYDIAN
+2478 VKGLTNNVEYDVAN
-2492 GKQFYAENADILMS
+2492 GKQFYAENANILMS

-2516 RWFLSAKM
+2516 RWFLNAKM

-2553 GLYPNLN
+2553 GLYPDLN

-2566 IEDAI
+2566 IENAI

-2596 MVIDGIT
+2596 MVIDGVT
-2603 LPADIKGRLFDAI
+2603 LPADIKGRLFDAV

-2642 KDIARKIVSVRSMA
+2642 KDIARKIVSVRSMS
-2656 MLSSPLTWLRN
+2656 MLSSPMTWLRN

-2674 KRINKLSSAIGN
+2674 KRINKLSTAIGN
-2686 KLWSKDSRGQLKLN
+2686 RLWTKDSHGQLKLN

-2706 IQNYIAKNFID
+2706 IQSYIAKNFID

-2737 EWYKDATG
+2737 AMYRDATG
-2745 KATKQAIMAKMVI
+2745 KPTKQAIMAQMVI

-2767 ENMFKSKFMNSVHQ
+2767 ENMFKSKFMNSIHQ

-2813 KIQEDANKN
+2813 KIQEDAAKTK
-2822 NSDAV
+2822 SDAV
-2827 TDNIMNDFATAVG
+2827 TDNIMNDFASAVG

-2864 DLGWFAYKM
+2864 ELGWFAYKM

-2935 DLGKGVIGTILWGLG
+2935 DLGKGVIGTVLWGLG

-2970 LRIGNLAID
+2970 LRIGKLAID

-2999 NDNGMTWDGFLD
+2999 NDNGITWDGFLD
-3011 GLNRMADVTIEG
+3011 GLNRMADVTIDG

-3031 MDMYSEGT
+3031 MDMYSDGT

-3046 LESIALSFIPNIIS
+3046 LESIALSFIPNIVS

-3068 GKVKKNTFLEKAA
+3068 GKVKKNKFYEKAA

-3091 YQKADPYTGKTKSWW
+3091 YQKVDPYTGESKSWW
-3106 EAFNRFVPYISIV
+3106 EAFNRFVPYISII

-3128 EKLGLNK
+3128 EKLGLTK

-3183 KVNNEYKMLTYNQ
+3183 KVNNEYKTLTYNQ
-3196 MTDEQRRTAVNTIM
+3196 MTEEQRRTAVNTIM

-3231 SAELYKKLIERE
+3231 SADLYKKLVERKI
-3243 VTTNVY
+3243 TTNVY